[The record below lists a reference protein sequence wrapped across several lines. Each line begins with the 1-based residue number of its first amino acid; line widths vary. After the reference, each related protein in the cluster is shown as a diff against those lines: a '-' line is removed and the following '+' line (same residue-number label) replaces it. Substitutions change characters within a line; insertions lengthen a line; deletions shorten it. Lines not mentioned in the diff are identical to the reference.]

1 MFKVSARTVL
11 ELGSELISSDAI
23 AFYELIKNGVDA
35 GTKDGVTIRFK
46 IVLARRDHL
55 ELKHMADIL
64 RARIENDCDDASSAD
79 EDDHEEGG
87 FDPDEAL
94 KGLIAETRSRLF
106 SDAGD
111 LYDTA
116 TDLIDAVDDLDEY
129 DQALEGIDDLNRVTV
144 SDTGSGMSLDELESI
159 FLVLGTKSRKV
170 QIDSAFSEGVREA
183 PYLGE
188 KGIGRLS
195 AMRLGDRLTVRTAR
209 AEDTTYNLL
218 DIDWT
223 DFDDPEKMI
232 EDIEIEPRQ
241 GKPKPKPDFS
251 GTDIRIGKLKANW
264 DRNRVE
270 RLAID
275 DFSLLANPI
284 GKPKRHRIAIFWN
297 GDRINFA
304 RLEKSFLSHA
314 HATLKGQYE
323 IKDGAPQ
330 LTLRMEI
337 LNLGFE
343 HAAELQIETLSFDD
357 LLAALV
363 GLRQKRSRENKRDV
377 NAAAL
382 TEVGPFNFEL
392 YWFNRSTL
400 RKGRSTGDYQALRN
414 LLDQWMG
421 VRLYRDGFRVYPY
434 GTEEDDWLELDRTA
448 LRAKGYALN
457 RIQFVGQVDIG
468 RFSNPHLIDQT
479 NREGLRHTPEEAVL
493 KEAIQLAVDRLRD
506 EMKRVENA
514 YKKNKP
520 KVPTDPSRTKAL
532 EQRMKKAIRE
542 LAKTA
547 DDDQQ
552 ELVSE
557 FEELREEFSRY
568 AAEARERIL
577 ELEQDTEQMVAMAGV
592 GLMVEVVAHEL
603 ARSAEDALDTLNQ
616 LQRKT
621 VPDDVRKRLES
632 LRASMKSIS
641 KRLRILDPLSVS
653 GRQRKEAFELDEL
666 LSDLLSAHE
675 AQFSRHEVKLETY
688 FPPRSV
694 SVRAVKG
701 MVVQVIENLI
711 SNSVYWMDIERQRKL
726 SYQPKLTVVLENN
739 PPRIRIS
746 DNGPGI
752 SPEYADRVFDL
763 FFSLKDKSRRR
774 GLGLFIAREA
784 AEHNGGALTIDRAE
798 KNREGRYTTFDY
810 LVVGED
816 E

>member
-35 GTKDGVTIRFK
+35 GTKEGVTIKFK
-46 IVLARRDHL
+46 VVLARRDYL
-55 ELKHMADIL
+55 ELRHTVNRL
-64 RARIENDCDDASSAD
+64 RNMPDNGNHAED
-79 EDDHEEGG
+79 E
-87 FDPDEAL
+87 FDFEEAL
-94 KGLIAETRSRLF
+94 AELLDETRARLF
-106 SDAGD
+106 SDAGK
-111 LYDTA
+111 LYDRA
-116 TDLIDAVDDLDEY
+116 IEFLEDIDDLDEY
-129 DQALEGIDDLNRVTV
+129 DAALEEIDALNQVTV
-144 SDTGSGMSLDELESI
+144 SDTGSGMSLEQLENV
-159 FLVLGTKSRKV
+159 FLVLGTKSRKEEV
-170 QIDSAFSEGVREA
+170 DTAFEDGVSEA

-209 AEDTTYNLL
+209 EEDETFNIL

-223 DFDDPEKMI
+223 DFEDPQKMI
-232 EDIEIEPRQ
+232 EDVTIEPRV
-241 GKPKPKPDFS
+241 GGEKPQPDYS
-251 GTDIRIGKLKANW
+251 GTDIRVRRLKANW

-270 RLAID
+270 RLAVD

-297 GDRINFA
+297 GERINFA
-304 RLEKSFLSHA
+304 RLDKNFLSHA
-314 HATLKGQYE
+314 HATLKGEYK
-323 IKDGAPQ
+323 IRDGSPE
-330 LTLRMEI
+330 LTLRME
-337 LNLGFE
+337 LVNLGFE
-343 HAAELQIETLSFDD
+343 HPVEHQIETLKFDD

-382 TEVGPFNFEL
+382 TDVGPFNFEL
-392 YWFNRSTL
+392 YWFNRATL
-400 RKGRSTGDYQALRN
+400 RKGRSTGDYQALRK

-434 GTEEDDWLELDRTA
+434 GTEDDDWLELDRTA

-514 YKKNKP
+514 FKKNKP
-520 KVPTDPSRTKAL
+520 RVPTDPTRTKAL
-532 EQRMKKAIRE
+532 EQRMKKAIRA
-542 LAKTA
+542 LAKSA
-547 DDDQQ
+547 DEDQR
-552 ELVSE
+552 EIVAE
-557 FEELREEFSRY
+557 FEEMREEFSRY

-577 ELEQDTEQMVAMAGV
+577 ELEQDTDQMVAMAGV

-603 ARSAEDALDTLNQ
+603 ARSAEDALDTLNK
-616 LQRKT
+616 LQRKN
-621 VPDDVRKRLES
+621 VPEEVRSRLES
-632 LRASMKSIS
+632 LRASMKAIS

-666 LSDLLSAHE
+666 VRDLLSAHE
-675 AQFSRHEVKLETY
+675 AQFDRHHVKLETH
-688 FPPRSV
+688 FPDRPV
-694 SVRAVKG
+694 ALKAVKG
-701 MVVQVIENLI
+701 MVAQVIENLV
-711 SNSVYWMDIERQRKL
+711 SNSVYWMDIERERKL
-726 SYQPKLTVVLENN
+726 GFKPLLTIAVEDN
-739 PPRIRIS
+739 PPRVRVT

-752 SPEYADRVFDL
+752 SPEYAERVFDL

-784 AEHNGGALTIDRAE
+784 AEHNGGALVIDTE
-798 KNREGRYTTFDY
+798 IVNREGRYTTFDY
-810 LVVGED
+810 RVTGAD

>member
-35 GTKDGVTIRFK
+35 GTKDGVTIKFK
-46 IVLARRDHL
+46 VVLARRDYL
-55 ELKHMADIL
+55 ELRHTVNRLRDMPDDGNDEAD
-64 RARIENDCDDASSAD
+64 EFDFDDA
-79 EDDHEEGG
+79 
-87 FDPDEAL
+87 F
-94 KGLIAETRSRLF
+94 AELLDQTHARLF
-106 SDAGD
+106 SDAGK
-111 LYDTA
+111 LYDRA
-116 TDLIDAVDDLDEY
+116 IEF
-129 DQALEGIDDLNRVTV
+129 LEDIDDLEEYDAALDKIDALNQVTV
-144 SDTGSGMSLDELESI
+144 SDTGSGMSLEQLETV
-159 FLVLGTKSRKV
+159 FLVLGTKSRKEEV
-170 QIDSAFSEGVREA
+170 DTAFEDGVSEA

-209 AEDTTYNLL
+209 EEDETFNIL

-223 DFDDPEKMI
+223 EFEDPQKMI
-232 EDIEIEPRQ
+232 EDVTIEPRV
-241 GKPKPKPDFS
+241 GGEKPQPDYS
-251 GTDIRIGKLKANW
+251 GTDIRVRRLKANW

-270 RLAID
+270 RLAVD

-297 GDRINFA
+297 GERINFA
-304 RLEKSFLSHA
+304 RLDRNFLSHA
-314 HATLKGQYE
+314 HATLKGEYK
-323 IKDGAPQ
+323 IRDGSPE
-330 LTLRMEI
+330 LTLRME
-337 LNLGFE
+337 LVNLGFE
-343 HAAELQIETLSFDD
+343 HPVEHQIETLKFDD

-382 TEVGPFNFEL
+382 TDVGPFNFEL
-392 YWFNRSTL
+392 YWFNRATL
-400 RKGRSTGDYQALRN
+400 RKGRSTGDYQALRK

-434 GTEEDDWLELDRTA
+434 GTEDDDWLELDRTA

-514 YKKNKP
+514 FKKNKP
-520 KVPTDPSRTKAL
+520 RVPTDPTRTKAL
-532 EQRMKKAIRE
+532 EQRMKKAIRA
-542 LAKTA
+542 LAKSA
-547 DDDQQ
+547 DEEQR
-552 ELVSE
+552 EIVAE
-557 FEELREEFSRY
+557 FEEMREEFSRY

-577 ELEQDTEQMVAMAGV
+577 ELEQDTNQMVAMAGV

-603 ARSAEDALDTLNQ
+603 ARSAEDALDTLNK
-616 LQRKT
+616 LQRKN
-621 VPDDVRKRLES
+621 VPEEVRSRLES
-632 LRASMKSIS
+632 LRASMKAIS

-666 LSDLLSAHE
+666 VRDLLSAHE
-675 AQFSRHEVKLETY
+675 AQFDRHHVKLETH
-688 FPPRSV
+688 FPDRPV
-694 SVRAVKG
+694 ALKAVKG
-701 MVVQVIENLI
+701 MVAQVIENLV
-711 SNSVYWMDIERQRKL
+711 SNSVYWMDIERERKL
-726 SYQPKLTVVLENN
+726 GFKPLLTIAVEDN
-739 PPRIRIS
+739 PPRVRVT

-752 SPEYADRVFDL
+752 SPEYAERVFDL

-784 AEHNGGALTIDRAE
+784 AEHNGGALVIDTE
-798 KNREGRYTTFDY
+798 IVNREGRYTTFDY
-810 LVVGED
+810 RVIGSD

>member
-35 GTKDGVTIRFK
+35 GTKDGVTIKFK
-46 IVLARRDHL
+46 VVLARRDYL
-55 ELKHMADIL
+55 ELRHTVNRL
-64 RARIENDCDDASSAD
+64 RNMPDNGNHAED
-79 EDDHEEGG
+79 E
-87 FDPDEAL
+87 FDFEEAL
-94 KGLIAETRSRLF
+94 AELLDETRARLF
-106 SDAGD
+106 SDAGK
-111 LYDTA
+111 LYDRA
-116 TDLIDAVDDLDEY
+116 IEFLEDIDDLDEY
-129 DQALEGIDDLNRVTV
+129 DAALEEIDVLNQVTV
-144 SDTGSGMSLDELESI
+144 SDTGSGMSLEQLETV
-159 FLVLGTKSRKV
+159 FLVLGTKSRKEEV
-170 QIDSAFSEGVREA
+170 DTAFEDGVSEA

-209 AEDTTYNLL
+209 EEDETFNIL

-223 DFDDPEKMI
+223 DFEDPQKMI
-232 EDIEIEPRQ
+232 EDVTIEPRV
-241 GKPKPKPDFS
+241 GGEKPQPDYS
-251 GTDIRIGKLKANW
+251 GTDIRVRRLKANW

-270 RLAID
+270 RLAVD

-297 GDRINFA
+297 GERINFA
-304 RLEKSFLSHA
+304 RLDKNFLSHA
-314 HATLKGQYE
+314 HATLKGEYK
-323 IKDGAPQ
+323 IRDGSPE
-330 LTLRMEI
+330 LTLRME
-337 LNLGFE
+337 LVNLGFE
-343 HAAELQIETLSFDD
+343 HPVEHQIETLKFDD

-382 TEVGPFNFEL
+382 TDVGPFNFEL
-392 YWFNRSTL
+392 YWFNRATL
-400 RKGRSTGDYQALRN
+400 RKGRSTGDYQALRK

-434 GTEEDDWLELDRTA
+434 GTEDDDWLELDRTA

-514 YKKNKP
+514 FKKNKP
-520 KVPTDPSRTKAL
+520 RVPTDPTRPKAL
-532 EQRMKKAIRE
+532 EQRMKKAIRA
-542 LAKTA
+542 LARSA
-547 DDDQQ
+547 DEDQR
-552 ELVSE
+552 EIVAE
-557 FEELREEFSRY
+557 FEEMREEFSRY

-577 ELEQDTEQMVAMAGV
+577 ELEQDTDQMVAMAGV

-603 ARSAEDALDTLNQ
+603 ARSAEDALDTLNK
-616 LQRKT
+616 LQRKN
-621 VPDDVRKRLES
+621 VPEEVRSRLES
-632 LRASMKSIS
+632 LRASMKAIS

-666 LSDLLSAHE
+666 VRDLLSAHE
-675 AQFSRHEVKLETY
+675 AQFDRHHVKLETH
-688 FPPRSV
+688 FPDRPV
-694 SVRAVKG
+694 ALKAVKG
-701 MVVQVIENLI
+701 MVAQVIENLV
-711 SNSVYWMDIERQRKL
+711 SNSVYWMDIERERKL
-726 SYQPKLTVVLENN
+726 GFKPLLTIAVEDN
-739 PPRIRIS
+739 PPRVRVT

-752 SPEYADRVFDL
+752 SPEYAERVFDL

-784 AEHNGGALTIDRAE
+784 AEHNGGALVIDTE
-798 KNREGRYTTFDY
+798 IVNREGRYTTFDY
-810 LVVGED
+810 RVIGSD

>member
-35 GTKDGVTIRFK
+35 GTKDGVTIKFK
-46 IVLARRDHL
+46 VVLARRDYL
-55 ELKHMADIL
+55 ELRHTVNRLRKMPDNGNHAEDEFDFEEAL
-64 RARIENDCDDASSAD
+64 AELLDETRAR
-79 EDDHEEGG
+79 
-87 FDPDEAL
+87 F
-94 KGLIAETRSRLF
+94 F
-106 SDAGD
+106 SDAGK
-111 LYDTA
+111 LYDRA
-116 TDLIDAVDDLDEY
+116 IEFLEDIDDLDEY
-129 DQALEGIDDLNRVTV
+129 DAALEEIDALNQVTV
-144 SDTGSGMSLDELESI
+144 SDTGSGMSLEQLETV
-159 FLVLGTKSRKV
+159 FLVLGTKSRKEEV
-170 QIDSAFSEGVREA
+170 DTAFEDGVSEA

-209 AEDTTYNLL
+209 EEDETFNIL

-223 DFDDPEKMI
+223 DFEDPQKMI
-232 EDIEIEPRQ
+232 EDVTIEPRV
-241 GKPKPKPDFS
+241 GGEKPQPDYS
-251 GTDIRIGKLKANW
+251 GTDIRVRRLKANW

-270 RLAID
+270 RLAVD

-284 GKPKRHRIAIFWN
+284 GKSKRHRIAIFWN
-297 GDRINFA
+297 GERINFA
-304 RLEKSFLSHA
+304 RLDKNFLSHA
-314 HATLKGQYE
+314 HATLKGEYK
-323 IKDGAPQ
+323 IRDGSPE
-330 LTLRMEI
+330 LMLRME
-337 LNLGFE
+337 LVNLGFE
-343 HAAELQIETLSFDD
+343 HPVEHQIETLKFDD

-382 TEVGPFNFEL
+382 TDVGPFNFEL
-392 YWFNRSTL
+392 YWFNRATL
-400 RKGRSTGDYQALRN
+400 RKGRSTGDYQALRK

-434 GTEEDDWLELDRTA
+434 GTEDDDWLELDRTA

-514 YKKNKP
+514 FKKNKP
-520 KVPTDPSRTKAL
+520 RVPTDPTRTKAL
-532 EQRMKKAIRE
+532 EQRMKKAIRA
-542 LAKTA
+542 LARSA
-547 DDDQQ
+547 DEDQR
-552 ELVSE
+552 EIVAE
-557 FEELREEFSRY
+557 FEEMREEFSRY

-577 ELEQDTEQMVAMAGV
+577 ELEQDTDQMVAMAGV

-603 ARSAEDALDTLNQ
+603 ARSAEDALDTLNK
-616 LQRKT
+616 LQRKN
-621 VPDDVRKRLES
+621 VPEEVRSRLES
-632 LRASMKSIS
+632 LRASMKAIS

-666 LSDLLSAHE
+666 VRDLLSAHE
-675 AQFSRHEVKLETY
+675 AQFDRHHVKLETH
-688 FPPRSV
+688 FPDRPV
-694 SVRAVKG
+694 ALKAVKG
-701 MVVQVIENLI
+701 MVAQVIENLV
-711 SNSVYWMDIERQRKL
+711 SNSVYWMDIERERKL
-726 SYQPKLTVVLENN
+726 GFKPLLTIAVEDN
-739 PPRIRIS
+739 PPRVRVT

-752 SPEYADRVFDL
+752 SPEYAERVFDL

-784 AEHNGGALTIDRAE
+784 AEHNGGALVIDTE
-798 KNREGRYTTFDY
+798 IVNREGRYTTFDY
-810 LVVGED
+810 RVIGSD

>member
-35 GTKDGVTIRFK
+35 GTKDGVTIKFK
-46 IVLARRDHL
+46 VVLARRDYL
-55 ELKHMADIL
+55 ELRHTVNRL
-64 RARIENDCDDASSAD
+64 RNMPDNGNHAED
-79 EDDHEEGG
+79 E
-87 FDPDEAL
+87 FDFEEAL
-94 KGLIAETRSRLF
+94 AELLDETRARLF
-106 SDAGD
+106 SDAGK
-111 LYDTA
+111 LYDRA
-116 TDLIDAVDDLDEY
+116 IEFLENIDDLDEY
-129 DQALEGIDDLNRVTV
+129 DAALEEIDALNQVTV
-144 SDTGSGMSLDELESI
+144 SDTGSGMSLEQLETV
-159 FLVLGTKSRKV
+159 FLVLGTKSRKEEV
-170 QIDSAFSEGVREA
+170 DTAFEDGVSEA

-209 AEDTTYNLL
+209 EQDETFNILDT
-218 DIDWT
+218 DWT
-223 DFDDPEKMI
+223 DFEDPQKMI
-232 EDIEIEPRQ
+232 EDVTIEPRV
-241 GKPKPKPDFS
+241 GGEKPQPDYS
-251 GTDIRIGKLKANW
+251 GTDIRVRRLKANW

-270 RLAID
+270 RLAVD

-284 GKPKRHRIAIFWN
+284 GKSKRHRIAIFWN
-297 GDRINFA
+297 GERINFA
-304 RLEKSFLSHA
+304 RLDKNFLSHA
-314 HATLKGQYE
+314 HATLKGEYK
-323 IKDGAPQ
+323 IRDGSPE
-330 LTLRMEI
+330 LTLRME
-337 LNLGFE
+337 LVNLGFE
-343 HAAELQIETLSFDD
+343 HPVEHQIETLKFDD

-382 TEVGPFNFEL
+382 TDVGPFNFEL
-392 YWFNRSTL
+392 YWFNRATL
-400 RKGRSTGDYQALRN
+400 RKGRSTGDYQALRK

-434 GTEEDDWLELDRTA
+434 GTEDDDWLELDRTA

-514 YKKNKP
+514 FKKNKP
-520 KVPTDPSRTKAL
+520 RVPTDPTRTKAL
-532 EQRMKKAIRE
+532 EQRMKKAIRA
-542 LAKTA
+542 LARSA
-547 DDDQQ
+547 DEDQR
-552 ELVSE
+552 EIVAE
-557 FEELREEFSRY
+557 FEEMREEFSRY

-577 ELEQDTEQMVAMAGV
+577 ELEQDTDQMVAMAGV

-603 ARSAEDALDTLNQ
+603 ARSAEDALDTLNK
-616 LQRKT
+616 LQRKN
-621 VPDDVRKRLES
+621 VPEEVRSRLES
-632 LRASMKSIS
+632 LRASMKAIS

-666 LSDLLSAHE
+666 VRDLLSAHE
-675 AQFSRHEVKLETY
+675 AQFDRHHVKLETH
-688 FPPRSV
+688 FPDRPV
-694 SVRAVKG
+694 ALKAVKG
-701 MVVQVIENLI
+701 MVAQVIENLV
-711 SNSVYWMDIERQRKL
+711 SNSVYWMDIERERKL
-726 SYQPKLTVVLENN
+726 GFKPLLTIAVEDN
-739 PPRIRIS
+739 PPRVRVT

-752 SPEYADRVFDL
+752 SPEYAERVFDL

-784 AEHNGGALTIDRAE
+784 AEHNGGALVIDTE
-798 KNREGRYTTFDY
+798 IVNREGRYTTFDY
-810 LVVGED
+810 RVIGSD

>member
-35 GTKDGVTIRFK
+35 GTKDGVTIKFK
-46 IVLARRDHL
+46 VVLARRDYL
-55 ELKHMADIL
+55 ELRHTVNRL
-64 RARIENDCDDASSAD
+64 RNMPDNGNHAED
-79 EDDHEEGG
+79 E
-87 FDPDEAL
+87 FDFEEAL
-94 KGLIAETRSRLF
+94 AELLDETRARLF
-106 SDAGD
+106 SDAGK
-111 LYDTA
+111 LYDRA
-116 TDLIDAVDDLDEY
+116 IEFLEDIDDLDEY
-129 DQALEGIDDLNRVTV
+129 DAALEEIDALNQVTV
-144 SDTGSGMSLDELESI
+144 SDTGSGMSLEQLETV
-159 FLVLGTKSRKV
+159 FLVLGTKSRKEEV
-170 QIDSAFSEGVREA
+170 DTAFEDGVSEA

-209 AEDTTYNLL
+209 EEDETFNIL

-223 DFDDPEKMI
+223 DFEDPQKMI
-232 EDIEIEPRQ
+232 EDVTIEPRV
-241 GKPKPKPDFS
+241 GGEKPQPDYS
-251 GTDIRIGKLKANW
+251 GTDIRVRRLKANW

-270 RLAID
+270 RLAVD

-297 GDRINFA
+297 GERINFA
-304 RLEKSFLSHA
+304 RLDKNFLSHA
-314 HATLKGQYE
+314 HATLKGEYKIRE
-323 IKDGAPQ
+323 GSPE
-330 LTLRMEI
+330 LTLRME
-337 LNLGFE
+337 LVNLGFE
-343 HAAELQIETLSFDD
+343 HPVEHQIETLKFDD

-382 TEVGPFNFEL
+382 TDVGPFNFEL
-392 YWFNRSTL
+392 YWFNRATL
-400 RKGRSTGDYQALRN
+400 RKGRSTGDYQALRK

-434 GTEEDDWLELDRTA
+434 GTEDDDWLELDRTA

-514 YKKNKP
+514 FKKNKP
-520 KVPTDPSRTKAL
+520 RVPTDPTRTKAL
-532 EQRMKKAIRE
+532 EQRMKKAIRA
-542 LAKTA
+542 LARSA
-547 DDDQQ
+547 DEDQR
-552 ELVSE
+552 EIVAE
-557 FEELREEFSRY
+557 FEEMREEFSRY

-577 ELEQDTEQMVAMAGV
+577 ELEQDTDQMVAMAGV

-603 ARSAEDALDTLNQ
+603 ARSAEDALDTLNK
-616 LQRKT
+616 LQRKN
-621 VPDDVRKRLES
+621 VPEEVRSRLES
-632 LRASMKSIS
+632 LRASMKAIS

-666 LSDLLSAHE
+666 VRDLLSAHE
-675 AQFSRHEVKLETY
+675 AQFDRHHVKLETH
-688 FPPRSV
+688 FPDRPV
-694 SVRAVKG
+694 ALKAVKG
-701 MVVQVIENLI
+701 MVAQVIENLV
-711 SNSVYWMDIERQRKL
+711 SNSVYWMDIERERKL
-726 SYQPKLTVVLENN
+726 GFKPLLTIAVEDN
-739 PPRIRIS
+739 PPRVRVT

-752 SPEYADRVFDL
+752 SPEYAERVFDL

-784 AEHNGGALTIDRAE
+784 AEHNGGALVIDTE
-798 KNREGRYTTFDY
+798 IVNREGRYTTFDY
-810 LVVGED
+810 RVIGSD

>member
-35 GTKDGVTIRFK
+35 GTKDGVTIKFK
-46 IVLARRDHL
+46 VVLARRDYL
-55 ELKHMADIL
+55 ELRHTVNRL
-64 RARIENDCDDASSAD
+64 RNMPDNGNHAED
-79 EDDHEEGG
+79 E
-87 FDPDEAL
+87 FDFEEAL
-94 KGLIAETRSRLF
+94 AELLDETRARLF
-106 SDAGD
+106 SDAGK
-111 LYDTA
+111 LYDRA
-116 TDLIDAVDDLDEY
+116 IEFLEDIDDLDEY
-129 DQALEGIDDLNRVTV
+129 DAALEEIDALNQVTV
-144 SDTGSGMSLDELESI
+144 SDTGSGMSLEQLETV
-159 FLVLGTKSRKV
+159 FLVLGTKSRKEEV
-170 QIDSAFSEGVREA
+170 DTAFEDGVSEA

-209 AEDTTYNLL
+209 EEDETFNIL

-223 DFDDPEKMI
+223 DFEDPQKMI
-232 EDIEIEPRQ
+232 EDVTIEPRV
-241 GKPKPKPDFS
+241 GGEKPQPDYS
-251 GTDIRIGKLKANW
+251 GTDIRVRRLKANW

-270 RLAID
+270 RLAVD

-297 GDRINFA
+297 GERINFA
-304 RLEKSFLSHA
+304 RLDKNFLSHA
-314 HATLKGQYE
+314 HATLKGEYK
-323 IKDGAPQ
+323 IRDGSPE
-330 LTLRMEI
+330 LTLRME
-337 LNLGFE
+337 LVNLGFE
-343 HAAELQIETLSFDD
+343 HPVEHQIETLKFDD

-382 TEVGPFNFEL
+382 TDVGPFNFEL
-392 YWFNRSTL
+392 YWFNRATL
-400 RKGRSTGDYQALRN
+400 RKGRSTGDYQALRK

-434 GTEEDDWLELDRTA
+434 GTEDDDWLELDRTA

-479 NREGLRHTPEEAVL
+479 NREGLRHTPEAAVL

-514 YKKNKP
+514 FKKNKP
-520 KVPTDPSRTKAL
+520 RVPTDPTRTKAL
-532 EQRMKKAIRE
+532 EQRMKKAIRA
-542 LAKTA
+542 LARSA
-547 DDDQQ
+547 DEDQR
-552 ELVSE
+552 EIVAE
-557 FEELREEFSRY
+557 FEEMREEFSRY

-577 ELEQDTEQMVAMAGV
+577 ELEQDTDQMVAMAGV

-603 ARSAEDALDTLNQ
+603 ARSAEDALDTLNK
-616 LQRKT
+616 LQRKN
-621 VPDDVRKRLES
+621 VPEEVRSRLES
-632 LRASMKSIS
+632 LRASMKAIS

-666 LSDLLSAHE
+666 VRDLLSAHE
-675 AQFSRHEVKLETY
+675 AQFDRHHVKLETH
-688 FPPRSV
+688 FPDRPV
-694 SVRAVKG
+694 ALKAVKG
-701 MVVQVIENLI
+701 MVAQVIENLV
-711 SNSVYWMDIERQRKL
+711 SNSVYWMDIERERKL
-726 SYQPKLTVVLENN
+726 GFKPLLTIAVEDN
-739 PPRIRIS
+739 PPRVRVT

-752 SPEYADRVFDL
+752 SPEYAERVFDL

-784 AEHNGGALTIDRAE
+784 AEHNGGALVIDTE
-798 KNREGRYTTFDY
+798 IVNREGRYTTFDY
-810 LVVGED
+810 RVIGSD

>member
-35 GTKDGVTIRFK
+35 GTKDGVTIKFK
-46 IVLARRDHL
+46 VVLARRDYL
-55 ELKHMADIL
+55 ELRHTVNRLRNMPDNGNHAEDEFDFEEAL
-64 RARIENDCDDASSAD
+64 AELLDETRAR
-79 EDDHEEGG
+79 
-87 FDPDEAL
+87 F
-94 KGLIAETRSRLF
+94 F
-106 SDAGD
+106 SDAGK
-111 LYDTA
+111 LYDRA
-116 TDLIDAVDDLDEY
+116 IEFLENIDDLDEY
-129 DQALEGIDDLNRVTV
+129 DAALEEIDALNQVTV
-144 SDTGSGMSLDELESI
+144 SDTGSGMSLEQLETV
-159 FLVLGTKSRKV
+159 FLVLGTKSRKEEV
-170 QIDSAFSEGVREA
+170 DTAFEDGVSEA

-209 AEDTTYNLL
+209 EEDETFNIL

-223 DFDDPEKMI
+223 DFEDPQKMI
-232 EDIEIEPRQ
+232 EDVTIEPRV
-241 GKPKPKPDFS
+241 GGEKPQPDYS
-251 GTDIRIGKLKANW
+251 GTDIRVRRLKANW

-270 RLAID
+270 RLAVD

-297 GDRINFA
+297 GERINFA
-304 RLEKSFLSHA
+304 RLDKNFLSHA
-314 HATLKGQYE
+314 HATLKGEYK
-323 IKDGAPQ
+323 IRDGSPE
-330 LTLRMEI
+330 LTLRME
-337 LNLGFE
+337 LVNLGFE
-343 HAAELQIETLSFDD
+343 HPVEHQIETLKFDD

-382 TEVGPFNFEL
+382 TDVGPFNFEL
-392 YWFNRSTL
+392 YWFNRATL
-400 RKGRSTGDYQALRN
+400 RKGRSTGDYQALRK

-434 GTEEDDWLELDRTA
+434 GTEDDDWLELDRTA

-514 YKKNKP
+514 FKKNKP
-520 KVPTDPSRTKAL
+520 RVPTDPTRTKAL
-532 EQRMKKAIRE
+532 EQRMKKAIRA
-542 LAKTA
+542 LARSA
-547 DDDQQ
+547 DEDQR
-552 ELVSE
+552 EIVAE
-557 FEELREEFSRY
+557 FEEMREEFSRY

-577 ELEQDTEQMVAMAGV
+577 ELEQDTDQMVAMAGV

-603 ARSAEDALDTLNQ
+603 ARSAEDALDTLNK
-616 LQRKT
+616 LQRKN
-621 VPDDVRKRLES
+621 VPEEVRSRLES
-632 LRASMKSIS
+632 LRASMKAIS

-666 LSDLLSAHE
+666 VRDLLSAHE
-675 AQFSRHEVKLETY
+675 AQFDRHHVKLETH
-688 FPPRSV
+688 FPDRPV
-694 SVRAVKG
+694 ALKAVKG
-701 MVVQVIENLI
+701 MVAQVIENLV
-711 SNSVYWMDIERQRKL
+711 SNSVYWMDIERERKL
-726 SYQPKLTVVLENN
+726 GFKPLLTIAVEDN
-739 PPRIRIS
+739 PPRVRVT

-752 SPEYADRVFDL
+752 SPEYAERVFDL

-784 AEHNGGALTIDRAE
+784 AEHNGGALVIDTE
-798 KNREGRYTTFDY
+798 IVNREGRYTTFDY
-810 LVVGED
+810 RVIGSD

>member
-35 GTKDGVTIRFK
+35 GTKDGVTIKFK
-46 IVLARRDHL
+46 VVLARRDYL
-55 ELKHMADIL
+55 ELRHIVNRL
-64 RARIENDCDDASSAD
+64 RNMPDNGNHAED
-79 EDDHEEGG
+79 E
-87 FDPDEAL
+87 FDFDEAL
-94 KGLIAETRSRLF
+94 AELLDETRARLF
-106 SDAGD
+106 SDAGK
-111 LYDTA
+111 LYDRA
-116 TDLIDAVDDLDEY
+116 IEL
-129 DQALEGIDDLNRVTV
+129 LEDIDDLEEYDAALDKIDALNKVTV
-144 SDTGSGMSLDELESI
+144 SDTGSGMSLKQLETV
-159 FLVLGTKSRKV
+159 FLVLGTKSRKEEV
-170 QIDSAFSEGVREA
+170 DTAFEDGVSEA

-209 AEDTTYNLL
+209 EEDETFNIL

-223 DFDDPEKMI
+223 EFEDPQKMI
-232 EDIEIEPRQ
+232 EDVTIEPRV
-241 GKPKPKPDFS
+241 GGAKPQPDYS
-251 GTDIRIGKLKANW
+251 GTDIRIRRLKANW

-270 RLAID
+270 RLAVD

-297 GDRINFA
+297 GERINFA
-304 RLEKSFLSHA
+304 RLDKNFLSHA
-314 HATLKGQYE
+314 HASLKGEYR
-323 IKDGAPQ
+323 IRDGSPE
-330 LTLRMEI
+330 LTLRME
-337 LNLGFE
+337 LVNLGFE
-343 HAAELQIETLSFDD
+343 HPVEHQIETLKFDD

-382 TEVGPFNFEL
+382 TDVGPFDFEL
-392 YWFNRSTL
+392 YWFNRATL
-400 RKGRSTGDYQALRN
+400 RKGRSTGDYQALRK

-479 NREGLRHTPEEAVL
+479 NREGLRHTPAEAVL

-514 YKKNKP
+514 FKKNKP
-520 KVPTDPSRTKAL
+520 RVPTDPTRTKAL
-532 EQRMKKAIRE
+532 EQRMKKAIRA
-542 LAKTA
+542 LAKSA
-547 DDDQQ
+547 DEDQR
-552 ELVSE
+552 EIVAE
-557 FEELREEFSRY
+557 FEEMREEFSRY

-577 ELEQDTEQMVAMAGV
+577 ELEQDTDQMVAMAGV

-603 ARSAEDALDTLNQ
+603 ARSAEDALDTLNK
-616 LQRKT
+616 LQRKN
-621 VPDDVRKRLES
+621 VPEEVRSRLES
-632 LRASMKSIS
+632 LRASMKAIS

-666 LSDLLSAHE
+666 VRDLLGAHE
-675 AQFSRHEVKLETY
+675 AQFDRHHVKLETH
-688 FPPRSV
+688 FPDRPV
-694 SVRAVKG
+694 ALKAVKG
-701 MVVQVIENLI
+701 MVAQVIENLV
-711 SNSVYWMDIERQRKL
+711 SNSVYWMDIERERKL
-726 SYQPKLTVVLENN
+726 GFKPLLTIAVEDN
-739 PPRIRIS
+739 PPRVRLT

-752 SPEYADRVFDL
+752 SPEYAERVFDL

-784 AEHNGGALTIDRAE
+784 AEHNGGALVIDTE
-798 KNREGRYTTFDY
+798 IVNREGRYTTFDY
-810 LVVGED
+810 RVIGSD

>member
-35 GTKDGVTIRFK
+35 GTKDGVTIKFK
-46 IVLARRDHL
+46 VVLARRDYL
-55 ELKHMADIL
+55 ELRHTVNRLRNMPDNGNHAEDEFDFEEAL
-64 RARIENDCDDASSAD
+64 AELLDETRAR
-79 EDDHEEGG
+79 
-87 FDPDEAL
+87 F
-94 KGLIAETRSRLF
+94 F
-106 SDAGD
+106 SDAGK
-111 LYDTA
+111 LYDRA
-116 TDLIDAVDDLDEY
+116 IEFLEDIDDLDEY
-129 DQALEGIDDLNRVTV
+129 DAALEEIDALNQVTV
-144 SDTGSGMSLDELESI
+144 SDTGSGMSLEQLETV
-159 FLVLGTKSRKV
+159 FLVLGTKSRKEEV
-170 QIDSAFSEGVREA
+170 DTAFEDGVSEA

-209 AEDTTYNLL
+209 EEDETFNIL

-223 DFDDPEKMI
+223 DFEDPQKMI
-232 EDIEIEPRQ
+232 EDVTIEPRV
-241 GKPKPKPDFS
+241 GGEKPQPDYS
-251 GTDIRIGKLKANW
+251 GTDIRVRRLKANW

-270 RLAID
+270 RLAVD

-297 GDRINFA
+297 GERINFA
-304 RLEKSFLSHA
+304 RLDKNFLSHA
-314 HATLKGQYE
+314 HATLKGEYK
-323 IKDGAPQ
+323 IRDGSPE
-330 LTLRMEI
+330 LMLRME
-337 LNLGFE
+337 LVNLGFE
-343 HAAELQIETLSFDD
+343 HPVEHQIETLKFDD

-382 TEVGPFNFEL
+382 TDVGPFNFEL
-392 YWFNRSTL
+392 YWFNRATL
-400 RKGRSTGDYQALRN
+400 RKGRSTGDYQALRK

-434 GTEEDDWLELDRTA
+434 GTEDDDWLELDRTA

-514 YKKNKP
+514 FKKNKP
-520 KVPTDPSRTKAL
+520 RVPTDPTRTKAL
-532 EQRMKKAIRE
+532 EQRMKKAIRA
-542 LAKTA
+542 LARSA
-547 DDDQQ
+547 DEDQR
-552 ELVSE
+552 EIVAE
-557 FEELREEFSRY
+557 FEEMREEFSRY

-577 ELEQDTEQMVAMAGV
+577 ELEQDTDQMVAMAGV

-603 ARSAEDALDTLNQ
+603 ARSAEDALDTLNK
-616 LQRKT
+616 LQRKN
-621 VPDDVRKRLES
+621 VPEEVRSRLES
-632 LRASMKSIS
+632 LRASMKAIS

-666 LSDLLSAHE
+666 VRDLLSAHE
-675 AQFSRHEVKLETY
+675 AQFDRHHVKLETH
-688 FPPRSV
+688 FPDRPV
-694 SVRAVKG
+694 ALKAVKG
-701 MVVQVIENLI
+701 MVAQVIENLV
-711 SNSVYWMDIERQRKL
+711 SNSVYWMDIERERKL
-726 SYQPKLTVVLENN
+726 GFKPLLTIAVEDN
-739 PPRIRIS
+739 PPRVRVT

-752 SPEYADRVFDL
+752 SPEYAERVFDL

-784 AEHNGGALTIDRAE
+784 AEHNGGALVIDTE
-798 KNREGRYTTFDY
+798 IVNREGRYTTFDY
-810 LVVGED
+810 RVIGSD

>member
-35 GTKDGVTIRFK
+35 GTKDGVTIKFK
-46 IVLARRDHL
+46 VVLARRDYL
-55 ELKHMADIL
+55 ELRHTVNRL
-64 RARIENDCDDASSAD
+64 RNMPDNGNHAED
-79 EDDHEEGG
+79 E
-87 FDPDEAL
+87 FDFEEAL
-94 KGLIAETRSRLF
+94 AELLDETRARLF
-106 SDAGD
+106 SDAGK
-111 LYDTA
+111 LYDRA
-116 TDLIDAVDDLDEY
+116 IEFLENIDDLDEY
-129 DQALEGIDDLNRVTV
+129 DAALEEIDALNQVTV
-144 SDTGSGMSLDELESI
+144 SDTGSGMSLEQLETV
-159 FLVLGTKSRKV
+159 FLVLGTKSRKEEV
-170 QIDSAFSEGVREA
+170 DTAFEDGVSEA

-209 AEDTTYNLL
+209 EEDETFNIL

-223 DFDDPEKMI
+223 DFEDPQKMI
-232 EDIEIEPRQ
+232 EDVTIEPRV
-241 GKPKPKPDFS
+241 GGEKPQPDYS
-251 GTDIRIGKLKANW
+251 GTDIRVRRLKANW

-270 RLAID
+270 RLAVD

-297 GDRINFA
+297 GERINFA
-304 RLEKSFLSHA
+304 RLDKNFLSHA
-314 HATLKGQYE
+314 HATLKGEYK
-323 IKDGAPQ
+323 IRDGSPE
-330 LTLRMEI
+330 LTLRME
-337 LNLGFE
+337 LVNLGFE
-343 HAAELQIETLSFDD
+343 HPVEHQIETLKFDD

-382 TEVGPFNFEL
+382 TDVGPFNFEL
-392 YWFNRSTL
+392 YWFNRATL
-400 RKGRSTGDYQALRN
+400 RKGRSTGDYQALRK

-434 GTEEDDWLELDRTA
+434 GTEDDDWLELDRTA

-514 YKKNKP
+514 FKKNKP
-520 KVPTDPSRTKAL
+520 RVPTDPTRTKAL
-532 EQRMKKAIRE
+532 EQRMKKAIRA
-542 LAKTA
+542 LARSA
-547 DDDQQ
+547 DEDQR
-552 ELVSE
+552 EIVAE
-557 FEELREEFSRY
+557 FEEMREEFSRY

-577 ELEQDTEQMVAMAGV
+577 ELEQDTDQMVAMAGV

-603 ARSAEDALDTLNQ
+603 ARSAEDALDTLNK
-616 LQRKT
+616 LQRKN
-621 VPDDVRKRLES
+621 VPEEVRSRLES
-632 LRASMKSIS
+632 LRASMKAIS

-666 LSDLLSAHE
+666 VRDLLSAHE
-675 AQFSRHEVKLETY
+675 AQFDRHHVKLETH
-688 FPPRSV
+688 FPDRPV
-694 SVRAVKG
+694 ALKAVKG
-701 MVVQVIENLI
+701 MVAQVIENLV
-711 SNSVYWMDIERQRKL
+711 SNSVYWMDIERERKL
-726 SYQPKLTVVLENN
+726 GFKPLLTIAVEDN
-739 PPRIRIS
+739 PPRVRVT

-752 SPEYADRVFDL
+752 SPEYAERVFDL

-784 AEHNGGALTIDRAE
+784 AEHNGGALVIDTE
-798 KNREGRYTTFDY
+798 IVNREGRYTTFDY
-810 LVVGED
+810 RVIGSD

>member
-35 GTKDGVTIRFK
+35 GTKDGVTIKFK
-46 IVLARRDHL
+46 VVLARRDYL
-55 ELKHMADIL
+55 ELRHTVNRLRKMPDNGNHAEDEFDFEEAL
-64 RARIENDCDDASSAD
+64 AELLDETRAR
-79 EDDHEEGG
+79 
-87 FDPDEAL
+87 F
-94 KGLIAETRSRLF
+94 F
-106 SDAGD
+106 SDAGK
-111 LYDTA
+111 LYDRA
-116 TDLIDAVDDLDEY
+116 IEFLEDIDDLDEY
-129 DQALEGIDDLNRVTV
+129 DAALEEIDALNQVTV
-144 SDTGSGMSLDELESI
+144 SDTGSGMSLEQLETV
-159 FLVLGTKSRKV
+159 FLVLGTKSRKEEV
-170 QIDSAFSEGVREA
+170 DTAFEDGVSEA

-209 AEDTTYNLL
+209 EEDETFNIL

-223 DFDDPEKMI
+223 DFEDPQKMI
-232 EDIEIEPRQ
+232 EDVTIEPRV
-241 GKPKPKPDFS
+241 GGEKPQPDYS
-251 GTDIRIGKLKANW
+251 GTDIRVRRLKANW

-270 RLAID
+270 RLAVD

-284 GKPKRHRIAIFWN
+284 GKSKRHRIAIFWN
-297 GDRINFA
+297 GERINFA
-304 RLEKSFLSHA
+304 RLDKNFLSHA
-314 HATLKGQYE
+314 HATLKGEYK
-323 IKDGAPQ
+323 IRDGSPE
-330 LTLRMEI
+330 LTLRME
-337 LNLGFE
+337 LVNLGFE
-343 HAAELQIETLSFDD
+343 HPVEHQIETLKFDD

-382 TEVGPFNFEL
+382 TDVGPFNFEL
-392 YWFNRSTL
+392 YWFNRATL
-400 RKGRSTGDYQALRN
+400 RKGRSTGDYQALRK

-434 GTEEDDWLELDRTA
+434 GTEDDDWLELDRTA

-514 YKKNKP
+514 FKKNKP
-520 KVPTDPSRTKAL
+520 RVPTDPTRTKAL
-532 EQRMKKAIRE
+532 EQRMKKAIRA
-542 LAKTA
+542 LARSA
-547 DDDQQ
+547 DEDQR
-552 ELVSE
+552 EIVAE
-557 FEELREEFSRY
+557 FEEMREEFSRY

-577 ELEQDTEQMVAMAGV
+577 ELEQDTDQMVAMAGV

-603 ARSAEDALDTLNQ
+603 ARSAEDALDTLNK
-616 LQRKT
+616 LQRKN
-621 VPDDVRKRLES
+621 VPEEVRSRLES
-632 LRASMKSIS
+632 LRASMKAIS

-666 LSDLLSAHE
+666 VRDLLSAHE
-675 AQFSRHEVKLETY
+675 AQFDRHHVKLETH
-688 FPPRSV
+688 FPDRPV
-694 SVRAVKG
+694 ALKAVKG
-701 MVVQVIENLI
+701 MVAQVIENLV
-711 SNSVYWMDIERQRKL
+711 SNSVYWMDIERERKL
-726 SYQPKLTVVLENN
+726 GFKPLLTIAVEDN
-739 PPRIRIS
+739 PPRVRVT

-752 SPEYADRVFDL
+752 SPEYAERVFDL

-784 AEHNGGALTIDRAE
+784 AEHNGGALVIDTE
-798 KNREGRYTTFDY
+798 IVNREGRYTTFDY
-810 LVVGED
+810 RVIGSD

>member
-35 GTKDGVTIRFK
+35 GTKDGVTIKFK
-46 IVLARRDHL
+46 VVLARRDYL
-55 ELKHMADIL
+55 ELRHTGNRL
-64 RARIENDCDDASSAD
+64 RNMPDNGNHAED
-79 EDDHEEGG
+79 E
-87 FDPDEAL
+87 FDFEEAL
-94 KGLIAETRSRLF
+94 AELLDETRARLF
-106 SDAGD
+106 SDAGK
-111 LYDTA
+111 LYDRA
-116 TDLIDAVDDLDEY
+116 IEFLEDIDDLDEY
-129 DQALEGIDDLNRVTV
+129 DAALEEIDVLNQVTV
-144 SDTGSGMSLDELESI
+144 SDTGSGMSLEQLETV
-159 FLVLGTKSRKV
+159 FLVLGTKSRKEEV
-170 QIDSAFSEGVREA
+170 DTAFEDGVSEA

-209 AEDTTYNLL
+209 EEDETFNIL

-223 DFDDPEKMI
+223 DFEDPQKMI
-232 EDIEIEPRQ
+232 EDVTIEPRV
-241 GKPKPKPDFS
+241 GGEKPQPDYS
-251 GTDIRIGKLKANW
+251 GTDIRVRRLKANW

-270 RLAID
+270 RLAVD

-297 GDRINFA
+297 GERINFA
-304 RLEKSFLSHA
+304 RLDKNFLSHA
-314 HATLKGQYE
+314 HATLKGEYK
-323 IKDGAPQ
+323 IRDGSPE
-330 LTLRMEI
+330 LTLRME
-337 LNLGFE
+337 LVNLGFE
-343 HAAELQIETLSFDD
+343 HPVEHQIETLKFDD

-382 TEVGPFNFEL
+382 TDVGPFNFEL
-392 YWFNRSTL
+392 YWFNRATL
-400 RKGRSTGDYQALRN
+400 RKGRSTGDYQALRK

-434 GTEEDDWLELDRTA
+434 GTEDDDWLELDRTA

-514 YKKNKP
+514 FKKNKP
-520 KVPTDPSRTKAL
+520 RVPTDPTRTKAL
-532 EQRMKKAIRE
+532 EQRMKKAIRA
-542 LAKTA
+542 LARSA
-547 DDDQQ
+547 DEDQR
-552 ELVSE
+552 EIVAE
-557 FEELREEFSRY
+557 FEEMREEFSRY

-577 ELEQDTEQMVAMAGV
+577 ELEQDTDQMVAMAGV

-603 ARSAEDALDTLNQ
+603 ARSAEDALDTLNK
-616 LQRKT
+616 LQRKN
-621 VPDDVRKRLES
+621 VPEEVRSRLES
-632 LRASMKSIS
+632 LRASMKAIS

-666 LSDLLSAHE
+666 VRDLLSAHE
-675 AQFSRHEVKLETY
+675 AQFDRHHVKLETH
-688 FPPRSV
+688 FPDRPV
-694 SVRAVKG
+694 ALKAVKG
-701 MVVQVIENLI
+701 MVAQVIENLV
-711 SNSVYWMDIERQRKL
+711 SNSVYWMDIERERKL
-726 SYQPKLTVVLENN
+726 GFKPLLTIAVEDN
-739 PPRIRIS
+739 PPRVRVT

-752 SPEYADRVFDL
+752 SPEYAERVFDL

-784 AEHNGGALTIDRAE
+784 AEHNGGALVIDTE
-798 KNREGRYTTFDY
+798 IVNREGRYTTFDY
-810 LVVGED
+810 RVIGSD

>member
-35 GTKDGVTIRFK
+35 GTKDGVTIKFK
-46 IVLARRDHL
+46 VVLARRDYL
-55 ELKHMADIL
+55 ELRHTVNRLRKMPDNGNHAEDEFDFEEAL
-64 RARIENDCDDASSAD
+64 AELLDETRAR
-79 EDDHEEGG
+79 
-87 FDPDEAL
+87 F
-94 KGLIAETRSRLF
+94 F
-106 SDAGD
+106 SDAGK
-111 LYDTA
+111 LYDRA
-116 TDLIDAVDDLDEY
+116 IEFLEDIDDLDEY
-129 DQALEGIDDLNRVTV
+129 DAALEEIDALNQVTV
-144 SDTGSGMSLDELESI
+144 SDTGSGMSLEQLETV
-159 FLVLGTKSRKV
+159 FLVLGTKSRKEEV
-170 QIDSAFSEGVREA
+170 DTAFEDGVSEA

-209 AEDTTYNLL
+209 EEDETFNIL

-223 DFDDPEKMI
+223 DFEDPQKMI
-232 EDIEIEPRQ
+232 EDVTIEPRV
-241 GKPKPKPDFS
+241 GGEKPQPDYS
-251 GTDIRIGKLKANW
+251 GTDIRVRRLKANW

-270 RLAID
+270 RLAVD

-297 GDRINFA
+297 GERINFA
-304 RLEKSFLSHA
+304 RLDKNFLSHA
-314 HATLKGQYE
+314 HATLKGEYK
-323 IKDGAPQ
+323 IRDGSPE
-330 LTLRMEI
+330 LMLRME
-337 LNLGFE
+337 LVNLGFE
-343 HAAELQIETLSFDD
+343 HPVEHQIETLKFDD

-382 TEVGPFNFEL
+382 TDVGPFNFEL
-392 YWFNRSTL
+392 YWFNRATL
-400 RKGRSTGDYQALRN
+400 RKGRSTGDYQALRK

-434 GTEEDDWLELDRTA
+434 GTEDDDWLELDRTA

-514 YKKNKP
+514 FKKNKP
-520 KVPTDPSRTKAL
+520 RVPTDPTRTKAL
-532 EQRMKKAIRE
+532 EQRMKKAIRA
-542 LAKTA
+542 LARSA
-547 DDDQQ
+547 DEDQR
-552 ELVSE
+552 EIVAE
-557 FEELREEFSRY
+557 FEEMREEFSRY

-577 ELEQDTEQMVAMAGV
+577 ELEQDTDQMVAMAGV

-603 ARSAEDALDTLNQ
+603 ARSAEDALDTLNK
-616 LQRKT
+616 LQRKN
-621 VPDDVRKRLES
+621 VPEEVRSRLES
-632 LRASMKSIS
+632 LRASMKAIS

-666 LSDLLSAHE
+666 VRDLLSAHE
-675 AQFSRHEVKLETY
+675 AQFDRHHVKLETH
-688 FPPRSV
+688 FPDRPV
-694 SVRAVKG
+694 ALKAVKG
-701 MVVQVIENLI
+701 MVAQVIENLV
-711 SNSVYWMDIERQRKL
+711 SNSVYWMDIERERKL
-726 SYQPKLTVVLENN
+726 GFKPLLTIAVEDN
-739 PPRIRIS
+739 PPRVRVT

-752 SPEYADRVFDL
+752 SPEYAERVFDL

-784 AEHNGGALTIDRAE
+784 AEHNGGALVIDTE
-798 KNREGRYTTFDY
+798 IVNREGRYTTFDY
-810 LVVGED
+810 RVIGSD

>member
-35 GTKDGVTIRFK
+35 GTKDGVTIKFK
-46 IVLARRDHL
+46 VVLARRDYL
-55 ELKHMADIL
+55 ELRHTVNRLRKMPDNGNHAEDEFDFEEAL
-64 RARIENDCDDASSAD
+64 AELLDETRAR
-79 EDDHEEGG
+79 
-87 FDPDEAL
+87 F
-94 KGLIAETRSRLF
+94 F
-106 SDAGD
+106 SDAGK
-111 LYDTA
+111 LYDRA
-116 TDLIDAVDDLDEY
+116 IEFLEDIDDLDEY
-129 DQALEGIDDLNRVTV
+129 DAALEEIDALNQVTV
-144 SDTGSGMSLDELESI
+144 SDTGSGMSLEQLETV
-159 FLVLGTKSRKV
+159 FLVLGTKSRKEEV
-170 QIDSAFSEGVREA
+170 DTAFEDGVSEA

-209 AEDTTYNLL
+209 EEDETFNIL

-223 DFDDPEKMI
+223 DFEDPQKMI
-232 EDIEIEPRQ
+232 EDVTIEPRV
-241 GKPKPKPDFS
+241 GGEKPQPDYS
-251 GTDIRIGKLKANW
+251 GTDIRVRRLKANW

-270 RLAID
+270 RLAVD

-297 GDRINFA
+297 GERINFA
-304 RLEKSFLSHA
+304 RLDKNFLSHA
-314 HATLKGQYE
+314 HATLKGEYK
-323 IKDGAPQ
+323 IRDGSPE
-330 LTLRMEI
+330 LTLRME
-337 LNLGFE
+337 LVNLGFE
-343 HAAELQIETLSFDD
+343 HPVEHQIETLKFDD

-382 TEVGPFNFEL
+382 TDVGPFNFEL
-392 YWFNRSTL
+392 YWFNRATL
-400 RKGRSTGDYQALRN
+400 RKGRSTGDYQALRK

-434 GTEEDDWLELDRTA
+434 GTEDDDWLELDRTA

-514 YKKNKP
+514 FKKNKP
-520 KVPTDPSRTKAL
+520 RVPTDPTRTKAL
-532 EQRMKKAIRE
+532 EQRMKKAIRA
-542 LAKTA
+542 LARSA
-547 DDDQQ
+547 DEDQR
-552 ELVSE
+552 EIVAE
-557 FEELREEFSRY
+557 FEEMREEFSRY

-577 ELEQDTEQMVAMAGV
+577 ELEQDTDQMVAMAGV

-603 ARSAEDALDTLNQ
+603 ARSAEDALDTLNK
-616 LQRKT
+616 LQRKN
-621 VPDDVRKRLES
+621 VPEEVRSRLES
-632 LRASMKSIS
+632 LRASMKAIS

-666 LSDLLSAHE
+666 VRDLLSAHE
-675 AQFSRHEVKLETY
+675 AQFDRHHVKLETH
-688 FPPRSV
+688 FPDRPV
-694 SVRAVKG
+694 ALKAVKG
-701 MVVQVIENLI
+701 MVAQVIENLV
-711 SNSVYWMDIERQRKL
+711 SNSVYWMDIERERKL
-726 SYQPKLTVVLENN
+726 GFKPLLTIAVEDN
-739 PPRIRIS
+739 PPRIRVT

-752 SPEYADRVFDL
+752 SPEYAERVFDL

-784 AEHNGGALTIDRAE
+784 AEHNGGALVIDTE
-798 KNREGRYTTFDY
+798 IVNREGRYTTFDY
-810 LVVGED
+810 RVIGSD

>member
-35 GTKDGVTIRFK
+35 GTKDGVTIKFK
-46 IVLARRDHL
+46 VVLARRDYL
-55 ELKHMADIL
+55 ELRHTVNRLRNMPDNGNHAEDEFDFEEAL
-64 RARIENDCDDASSAD
+64 AELLDETRAR
-79 EDDHEEGG
+79 
-87 FDPDEAL
+87 F
-94 KGLIAETRSRLF
+94 F
-106 SDAGD
+106 SDAGK
-111 LYDTA
+111 LYDRA
-116 TDLIDAVDDLDEY
+116 IEFLEDIDDLDEY
-129 DQALEGIDDLNRVTV
+129 DAALEEIDALNQVTV
-144 SDTGSGMSLDELESI
+144 SDTGSGMSLEQLETV
-159 FLVLGTKSRKV
+159 FLVLGTKSRKEEV
-170 QIDSAFSEGVREA
+170 DTAFEDGVSEA

-209 AEDTTYNLL
+209 EEDETFNIL

-223 DFDDPEKMI
+223 DFEDPQKMI
-232 EDIEIEPRQ
+232 EDVTIEPRV
-241 GKPKPKPDFS
+241 GGEKPQPDYS
-251 GTDIRIGKLKANW
+251 GTDIRVRRLKANW

-270 RLAID
+270 RLAVD

-297 GDRINFA
+297 GERINFA
-304 RLEKSFLSHA
+304 RLDKNFLSHA
-314 HATLKGQYE
+314 HATLKGEYK
-323 IKDGAPQ
+323 IRDGSPE
-330 LTLRMEI
+330 LTLRME
-337 LNLGFE
+337 LVNLGFE
-343 HAAELQIETLSFDD
+343 HPVEHQIETLKFDD

-382 TEVGPFNFEL
+382 TDVGPFNFEL
-392 YWFNRSTL
+392 YWFNRATL
-400 RKGRSTGDYQALRN
+400 RKGRSTGDYQALRK

-434 GTEEDDWLELDRTA
+434 GTEDDDWLELDRTA

-514 YKKNKP
+514 FKKNKP
-520 KVPTDPSRTKAL
+520 RVPTDPTRTKAL
-532 EQRMKKAIRE
+532 EQRMKKAIRA
-542 LAKTA
+542 LAKSA
-547 DDDQQ
+547 DEDQREIVAQ
-552 ELVSE
+552 
-557 FEELREEFSRY
+557 FEEMREEFSRY

-577 ELEQDTEQMVAMAGV
+577 ELEQDTDQMVAMAGV

-603 ARSAEDALDTLNQ
+603 ARSAEDALDTLNK
-616 LQRKT
+616 LQRKN
-621 VPDDVRKRLES
+621 VPEEVRSRLES
-632 LRASMKSIS
+632 LRASMKAIS

-666 LSDLLSAHE
+666 VRDLLSAHE
-675 AQFSRHEVKLETY
+675 AQFDRHHVKLGTH
-688 FPPRSV
+688 FPDRPV
-694 SVRAVKG
+694 ALKAVKG
-701 MVVQVIENLI
+701 MVAQVIENLV
-711 SNSVYWMDIERQRKL
+711 SNSVYWMDIERERKL
-726 SYQPKLTVVLENN
+726 GFKPLLTIAVEDN
-739 PPRIRIS
+739 PPRVRVT

-752 SPEYADRVFDL
+752 SPEYAERVFDL

-784 AEHNGGALTIDRAE
+784 AEHNGGALVIDTE
-798 KNREGRYTTFDY
+798 IVNREGRYTTFDY
-810 LVVGED
+810 RVIGSD

>member
-35 GTKDGVTIRFK
+35 GTKDGVTIKFK
-46 IVLARRDHL
+46 VVLARRDYL
-55 ELKHMADIL
+55 ELRHTVNRL
-64 RARIENDCDDASSAD
+64 RNMPDNGNHAED
-79 EDDHEEGG
+79 E
-87 FDPDEAL
+87 FDFEEAL
-94 KGLIAETRSRLF
+94 AELLDETRARLF
-106 SDAGD
+106 SDAGK
-111 LYDTA
+111 LYDRA
-116 TDLIDAVDDLDEY
+116 IEFLEDIDDLDEY
-129 DQALEGIDDLNRVTV
+129 DAALEEIDALNQVTV
-144 SDTGSGMSLDELESI
+144 SDTGSGMSLEQLETV
-159 FLVLGTKSRKV
+159 FLVLGTKSRKEEV
-170 QIDSAFSEGVREA
+170 DTAFEDGVSEA

-209 AEDTTYNLL
+209 EEDETFNIL

-223 DFDDPEKMI
+223 DFEDPQKMI
-232 EDIEIEPRQ
+232 EDVTIEPRV
-241 GKPKPKPDFS
+241 GGEKPQPDYS
-251 GTDIRIGKLKANW
+251 GTDIRVRRLKANW

-270 RLAID
+270 RLAVD

-284 GKPKRHRIAIFWN
+284 GKSKRHRIAIFWN
-297 GDRINFA
+297 GERINFA
-304 RLEKSFLSHA
+304 RLDKNFLSHA
-314 HATLKGQYE
+314 HATLKGEYK
-323 IKDGAPQ
+323 IRDGSPE
-330 LTLRMEI
+330 LTLRME
-337 LNLGFE
+337 LVNLGFE
-343 HAAELQIETLSFDD
+343 HPVEHQIETLKFDD

-382 TEVGPFNFEL
+382 TDVGPFNFEL
-392 YWFNRSTL
+392 YWFNRATL
-400 RKGRSTGDYQALRN
+400 RKGRSTGDYQALRK

-434 GTEEDDWLELDRTA
+434 GTEDDDWLELDRTA

-514 YKKNKP
+514 FKKNKP
-520 KVPTDPSRTKAL
+520 RVPTDPTRTKAL
-532 EQRMKKAIRE
+532 EQRMKKAIRA
-542 LAKTA
+542 LARSA
-547 DDDQQ
+547 DEDQR
-552 ELVSE
+552 EIVAE
-557 FEELREEFSRY
+557 FEEMREEFSRY

-577 ELEQDTEQMVAMAGV
+577 ELEQDTDQMVAMAGV

-603 ARSAEDALDTLNQ
+603 ARSAEDALDTLNK
-616 LQRKT
+616 LQRKN
-621 VPDDVRKRLES
+621 VPEEVRSRLES
-632 LRASMKSIS
+632 LRASMKAIS

-666 LSDLLSAHE
+666 VRDLLSAHE
-675 AQFSRHEVKLETY
+675 AQFDRHHVKLETH
-688 FPPRSV
+688 FPDRPV
-694 SVRAVKG
+694 ALKAVKG
-701 MVVQVIENLI
+701 MVAQVIENLV
-711 SNSVYWMDIERQRKL
+711 SNSVYWMDIERERKL
-726 SYQPKLTVVLENN
+726 GFKPLLTIAVEDN
-739 PPRIRIS
+739 PPRVRVT

-752 SPEYADRVFDL
+752 SPEYAERVFDL

-784 AEHNGGALTIDRAE
+784 AEHNGGALVIDTE
-798 KNREGRYTTFDY
+798 IVNREGRYTTFDY
-810 LVVGED
+810 RVIGSD

>member
-35 GTKDGVTIRFK
+35 GTKEGVTIKFK
-46 IVLARRDHL
+46 VVLARRDYL
-55 ELKHMADIL
+55 ELRHTVNRL
-64 RARIENDCDDASSAD
+64 RNMPDNGNHAED
-79 EDDHEEGG
+79 E
-87 FDPDEAL
+87 FDFEEAL
-94 KGLIAETRSRLF
+94 AELLDETRARLF
-106 SDAGD
+106 SDAGK
-111 LYDTA
+111 LYDRA
-116 TDLIDAVDDLDEY
+116 IEFLEDIDDLDEY
-129 DQALEGIDDLNRVTV
+129 DAALEEIDALNQVTV
-144 SDTGSGMSLDELESI
+144 SDTGSGMSLEQLETV
-159 FLVLGTKSRKV
+159 FLVLGTKSRKEEV
-170 QIDSAFSEGVREA
+170 DTAFEDGVSEA

-209 AEDTTYNLL
+209 EEDETFNIL

-223 DFDDPEKMI
+223 DFEDPQKMI
-232 EDIEIEPRQ
+232 EDVTIEPRV
-241 GKPKPKPDFS
+241 GGEKPQPDYS
-251 GTDIRIGKLKANW
+251 GTDIRVRRLKANW

-270 RLAID
+270 RLAVD

-284 GKPKRHRIAIFWN
+284 GKSKRHRIAIFWN
-297 GDRINFA
+297 GERINFA
-304 RLEKSFLSHA
+304 RLDKNFLSHA
-314 HATLKGQYE
+314 HATLKGEYKIRE
-323 IKDGAPQ
+323 GSPE
-330 LTLRMEI
+330 LTLRME
-337 LNLGFE
+337 LVNLGFE
-343 HAAELQIETLSFDD
+343 HPVEHQIETLKFDD

-382 TEVGPFNFEL
+382 TDVGPFNFEL
-392 YWFNRSTL
+392 YWFNRATL
-400 RKGRSTGDYQALRN
+400 RKGRSTGDYQALRK

-434 GTEEDDWLELDRTA
+434 GTEDDDWLELDRTA

-514 YKKNKP
+514 FKKNKP
-520 KVPTDPSRTKAL
+520 RVPTDPTRTKAL
-532 EQRMKKAIRE
+532 EQRMKKAIRA
-542 LAKTA
+542 LARSA
-547 DDDQQ
+547 DEDQR
-552 ELVSE
+552 EIVAE
-557 FEELREEFSRY
+557 FEEMREEFSRY

-577 ELEQDTEQMVAMAGV
+577 ELEQDTDQMVAMAGV

-603 ARSAEDALDTLNQ
+603 ARSAEDALDTLNK
-616 LQRKT
+616 LQRKN
-621 VPDDVRKRLES
+621 VPEEVRSRLES
-632 LRASMKSIS
+632 LRASMKAIS

-666 LSDLLSAHE
+666 VRDLLSAHE
-675 AQFSRHEVKLETY
+675 AQFDRHHVKLETH
-688 FPPRSV
+688 FPDRPV
-694 SVRAVKG
+694 ALKAVKG
-701 MVVQVIENLI
+701 MVAQVIENLV
-711 SNSVYWMDIERQRKL
+711 SNSVYWMDIERERKL
-726 SYQPKLTVVLENN
+726 GFKPLLTIAVEDN
-739 PPRIRIS
+739 PPRVRVT

-752 SPEYADRVFDL
+752 SPEYAERVFDL

-784 AEHNGGALTIDRAE
+784 AEHNGGALVIDTE
-798 KNREGRYTTFDY
+798 IVNREGRYTTFDY
-810 LVVGED
+810 RVIGSD

>member
-35 GTKDGVTIRFK
+35 GTKDGVTIKFK
-46 IVLARRDHL
+46 VVLARRDYL
-55 ELKHMADIL
+55 ELRHTVNRL
-64 RARIENDCDDASSAD
+64 RNMPDNGNHAED
-79 EDDHEEGG
+79 E
-87 FDPDEAL
+87 FDFEEAL
-94 KGLIAETRSRLF
+94 AELLDETRARLF
-106 SDAGD
+106 SDAGK
-111 LYDTA
+111 LYDRA
-116 TDLIDAVDDLDEY
+116 IEFLENIDDLDEY
-129 DQALEGIDDLNRVTV
+129 DAALEEIDALNQVTV
-144 SDTGSGMSLDELESI
+144 SDTGSGMSLEQLETV
-159 FLVLGTKSRKV
+159 FLVLGTKSRKEEV
-170 QIDSAFSEGVREA
+170 DTAFEDGVSEA

-195 AMRLGDRLTVRTAR
+195 AMRLGDRLTVRTACE
-209 AEDTTYNLL
+209 EDETFNIL

-223 DFDDPEKMI
+223 DFEDPQKMI
-232 EDIEIEPRQ
+232 EDVTIEPRV
-241 GKPKPKPDFS
+241 GGEKPQPDYS
-251 GTDIRIGKLKANW
+251 GTDIRVRRLKANW

-270 RLAID
+270 RLAVD

-284 GKPKRHRIAIFWN
+284 GKSKRHRIAIFWN
-297 GDRINFA
+297 GERINFA
-304 RLEKSFLSHA
+304 RLDKNFLSHA
-314 HATLKGQYE
+314 HATLKGEYK
-323 IKDGAPQ
+323 IRDGSPE
-330 LTLRMEI
+330 LTLRME
-337 LNLGFE
+337 LVNLGFE
-343 HAAELQIETLSFDD
+343 HPVEHQIETLKFDD

-382 TEVGPFNFEL
+382 TDVGPFNFEL
-392 YWFNRSTL
+392 YWFNRATL
-400 RKGRSTGDYQALRN
+400 RKGRSTGDYQALRK

-434 GTEEDDWLELDRTA
+434 GTEDDDWLELDRTA

-514 YKKNKP
+514 FKKNKP
-520 KVPTDPSRTKAL
+520 RVPTDPTRTKAL
-532 EQRMKKAIRE
+532 EQRMKKAIRA
-542 LAKTA
+542 LARSA
-547 DDDQQ
+547 DEDQR
-552 ELVSE
+552 EIVAE
-557 FEELREEFSRY
+557 FEEMREEFSRY

-577 ELEQDTEQMVAMAGV
+577 ELEQDTDQMVAMAGV

-603 ARSAEDALDTLNQ
+603 ARSAEDALDTLNK
-616 LQRKT
+616 LQRKN
-621 VPDDVRKRLES
+621 VPEEVRSRLES
-632 LRASMKSIS
+632 LRASMKAIS

-666 LSDLLSAHE
+666 VRDLLSAHE
-675 AQFSRHEVKLETY
+675 AQFDRHHVKLETH
-688 FPPRSV
+688 FPDRPV
-694 SVRAVKG
+694 ALKAVKG
-701 MVVQVIENLI
+701 MVAQVIENLV
-711 SNSVYWMDIERQRKL
+711 SNSVYWMDIERERKL
-726 SYQPKLTVVLENN
+726 GFKPLLTIAVEDN
-739 PPRIRIS
+739 PPRVRVT

-752 SPEYADRVFDL
+752 SPEYAERVFDL

-784 AEHNGGALTIDRAE
+784 AEHNGGALVIDTE
-798 KNREGRYTTFDY
+798 IVNREGRYTTFDY
-810 LVVGED
+810 RVIGSD

>member
-35 GTKDGVTIRFK
+35 GTKDGVTIKFK
-46 IVLARRDHL
+46 VVLARRDYL
-55 ELKHMADIL
+55 ELRHTVNRLRDMPDDGNDEAD
-64 RARIENDCDDASSAD
+64 EFDFDDAFAELLD
-79 EDDHEEGG
+79 
-87 FDPDEAL
+87 
-94 KGLIAETRSRLF
+94 ETRARLF
-106 SDAGD
+106 SDAGK
-111 LYDTA
+111 LYDRA
-116 TDLIDAVDDLDEY
+116 IEF
-129 DQALEGIDDLNRVTV
+129 LEDIDDLEEYDAALDKIDALNQVTV
-144 SDTGSGMSLDELESI
+144 SDTGSGMSLEQLETV
-159 FLVLGTKSRKV
+159 FLVLGTKSRKEEV
-170 QIDSAFSEGVREA
+170 DTAFEDGVSEA

-209 AEDTTYNLL
+209 EEDATFNIL

-223 DFDDPEKMI
+223 EFEDPQKMI
-232 EDIEIEPRQ
+232 EDVAIEPRV
-241 GKPKPKPDFS
+241 GGEKPQPDHS
-251 GTDIRIGKLKANW
+251 GTDIRIRRLRANW

-270 RLAID
+270 RLAVD

-297 GDRINFA
+297 GERINFA
-304 RLEKSFLSHA
+304 RLDKNFLSHA
-314 HATLKGQYE
+314 HATLKGEYK
-323 IKDGAPQ
+323 IRDGSPE
-330 LTLRMEI
+330 LTLRME
-337 LNLGFE
+337 LVNLGFE
-343 HAAELQIETLSFDD
+343 HPVEHQIETLKFDD

-382 TEVGPFNFEL
+382 TDVGPFNFEL
-392 YWFNRSTL
+392 YWFNRATL
-400 RKGRSTGDYQALRN
+400 RKGRSTGDYQALRK

-434 GTEEDDWLELDRTA
+434 GTEDDDWLELDRTA

-514 YKKNKP
+514 FKKNKP
-520 KVPTDPSRTKAL
+520 RVPTDPTRTKAL
-532 EQRMKKAIRE
+532 EQRMKKAIRA
-542 LAKTA
+542 LAKSA
-547 DDDQQ
+547 DEEQR
-552 ELVSE
+552 EIVAE
-557 FEELREEFSRY
+557 FEEMREEFSRY

-577 ELEQDTEQMVAMAGV
+577 ELEQDTNQMVAMAGV

-603 ARSAEDALDTLNQ
+603 ARSAEDALDTLNK
-616 LQRKT
+616 LQRKN
-621 VPDDVRKRLES
+621 VPEEVRSRLES
-632 LRASMKSIS
+632 LRASMKAIS

-666 LSDLLSAHE
+666 VRDLLSAHE
-675 AQFSRHEVKLETY
+675 AQFDRHHVKLETH
-688 FPPRSV
+688 FPDRPV
-694 SVRAVKG
+694 ALKAVKG
-701 MVVQVIENLI
+701 MVAQVIENLV
-711 SNSVYWMDIERQRKL
+711 SNSVYWMDIERERKL
-726 SYQPKLTVVLENN
+726 GFKPLLTIAVEDN
-739 PPRIRIS
+739 PPRVRVT

-752 SPEYADRVFDL
+752 SPEYAERVFDL

-784 AEHNGGALTIDRAE
+784 AEHNGGALIIDTE
-798 KNREGRYTTFDY
+798 IVNREGRYTTFDY
-810 LVVGED
+810 RVIGSD

>member
-35 GTKDGVTIRFK
+35 GTKDGVTIKFK
-46 IVLARRDHL
+46 VVLARRDYL
-55 ELKHMADIL
+55 ELRHTVNRL
-64 RARIENDCDDASSAD
+64 RNMPDNGNHAED
-79 EDDHEEGG
+79 E
-87 FDPDEAL
+87 FDFEEAL
-94 KGLIAETRSRLF
+94 AELLDETRARLF
-106 SDAGD
+106 SDAGK
-111 LYDTA
+111 LYDRA
-116 TDLIDAVDDLDEY
+116 IEFLEDIDDLDEY
-129 DQALEGIDDLNRVTV
+129 DAALEEIDVLNQVTV
-144 SDTGSGMSLDELESI
+144 SDTGSGMSLEQLETV
-159 FLVLGTKSRKV
+159 FLVLGTKSRKEEV
-170 QIDSAFSEGVREA
+170 DTAFEDGVSEA

-209 AEDTTYNLL
+209 EEDETFNIL

-223 DFDDPEKMI
+223 DFEDPQKMI
-232 EDIEIEPRQ
+232 EDVTIEPRV
-241 GKPKPKPDFS
+241 GGEKPQPDYS
-251 GTDIRIGKLKANW
+251 GTDIRVRRLKANW

-270 RLAID
+270 RLAVD

-297 GDRINFA
+297 GERINFA
-304 RLEKSFLSHA
+304 RLDKNFLSHA
-314 HATLKGQYE
+314 HATLKGEYK
-323 IKDGAPQ
+323 IRDGSPE
-330 LTLRMEI
+330 LTLRME
-337 LNLGFE
+337 LVNLGFE
-343 HAAELQIETLSFDD
+343 HPVEHQIETLKFDD

-382 TEVGPFNFEL
+382 TDVGPFNFEL
-392 YWFNRSTL
+392 YWFNRATL
-400 RKGRSTGDYQALRN
+400 RKGRSTGDYQALRK

-434 GTEEDDWLELDRTA
+434 GTEDDDWLELDRTA

-514 YKKNKP
+514 FKKNKP
-520 KVPTDPSRTKAL
+520 RVPTDPTRTKAL
-532 EQRMKKAIRE
+532 EQRMKKAIRA
-542 LAKTA
+542 LARSA
-547 DDDQQ
+547 DEDQR
-552 ELVSE
+552 EIVAE
-557 FEELREEFSRY
+557 FEEMREEFSRY

-577 ELEQDTEQMVAMAGV
+577 ELEQDTDQMVAMAGV

-603 ARSAEDALDTLNQ
+603 ARSAEDALDTLNK
-616 LQRKT
+616 LQRKN
-621 VPDDVRKRLES
+621 VPEEVRSRLES
-632 LRASMKSIS
+632 LRASMKAIS

-666 LSDLLSAHE
+666 VRDLLSAHE
-675 AQFSRHEVKLETY
+675 AQFDRHHVKLETH
-688 FPPRSV
+688 FPDRPV
-694 SVRAVKG
+694 ALKAVKG
-701 MVVQVIENLI
+701 MVAQVIENLV
-711 SNSVYWMDIERQRKL
+711 SNSVYWMDIERERKL
-726 SYQPKLTVVLENN
+726 GFKPLLTIAVEDN
-739 PPRIRIS
+739 PPRVRVT

-752 SPEYADRVFDL
+752 SPEYAERVFDL

-784 AEHNGGALTIDRAE
+784 AEHNGGALVIDTE
-798 KNREGRYTTFDY
+798 IVNREGRYTTFDY
-810 LVVGED
+810 RVIGSD

>member
-35 GTKDGVTIRFK
+35 GTKDGVTIKFK
-46 IVLARRDHL
+46 VVLARRDYL
-55 ELKHMADIL
+55 ELRHTVNRL
-64 RARIENDCDDASSAD
+64 RNMPDNGNHAED
-79 EDDHEEGG
+79 E
-87 FDPDEAL
+87 FDFEEAL
-94 KGLIAETRSRLF
+94 AELLDETRARLF
-106 SDAGD
+106 SDAGK
-111 LYDTA
+111 LYDRA
-116 TDLIDAVDDLDEY
+116 IEFLEDIDDLDEY
-129 DQALEGIDDLNRVTV
+129 DAALEEIDVLNQVTV
-144 SDTGSGMSLDELESI
+144 SDTGSGMSLEQLETV
-159 FLVLGTKSRKV
+159 FLVLGTKSRKEEV
-170 QIDSAFSEGVREA
+170 DTAFEDGVSEA

-209 AEDTTYNLL
+209 EEDETFNIL

-223 DFDDPEKMI
+223 DFEDPQKMI
-232 EDIEIEPRQ
+232 EDVTIEPRV
-241 GKPKPKPDFS
+241 GGEKPQPDYS
-251 GTDIRIGKLKANW
+251 GTDIRVRRLKANW

-270 RLAID
+270 RLAVD

-284 GKPKRHRIAIFWN
+284 GKSKRHRIAIFWN
-297 GDRINFA
+297 GERINFA
-304 RLEKSFLSHA
+304 RLDKNFLSHA
-314 HATLKGQYE
+314 HATLKGEYK
-323 IKDGAPQ
+323 IRDGSPE
-330 LTLRMEI
+330 LTLRME
-337 LNLGFE
+337 LVNLGFE
-343 HAAELQIETLSFDD
+343 HPVEHQIETLKFDD

-382 TEVGPFNFEL
+382 TDVGPFNFEL
-392 YWFNRSTL
+392 YWFNRATL
-400 RKGRSTGDYQALRN
+400 RKGRSTGDYQALRK

-434 GTEEDDWLELDRTA
+434 GTEDDDWLELDRTA

-514 YKKNKP
+514 FKKNKP
-520 KVPTDPSRTKAL
+520 RVPTDPTRTKAL
-532 EQRMKKAIRE
+532 EQRMKKAIRA
-542 LAKTA
+542 LARSA
-547 DDDQQ
+547 DEDQR
-552 ELVSE
+552 EIVAE
-557 FEELREEFSRY
+557 FEEMREEFSRY

-577 ELEQDTEQMVAMAGV
+577 ELEQDTDQMVAMAGV

-603 ARSAEDALDTLNQ
+603 ARSAEDALDTLNK
-616 LQRKT
+616 LQRKN
-621 VPDDVRKRLES
+621 VPEEVRSRLES
-632 LRASMKSIS
+632 LRASMKAIS

-666 LSDLLSAHE
+666 VRDLLSAHE
-675 AQFSRHEVKLETY
+675 AQFDRHHVKLETH
-688 FPPRSV
+688 FPDRPV
-694 SVRAVKG
+694 ALKAVKG
-701 MVVQVIENLI
+701 MVAQVIENLV
-711 SNSVYWMDIERQRKL
+711 SNSVYWMDIERERKL
-726 SYQPKLTVVLENN
+726 GFKPLLTIAVEDN
-739 PPRIRIS
+739 PPRVRVT

-752 SPEYADRVFDL
+752 SPEYAERVFDL

-784 AEHNGGALTIDRAE
+784 AEHNGGALVIDTE
-798 KNREGRYTTFDY
+798 IVNREGRYTTFDY
-810 LVVGED
+810 RVIGSD

>member
-35 GTKDGVTIRFK
+35 GTKEGVTIKFK
-46 IVLARRDHL
+46 VVLARRDYL
-55 ELKHMADIL
+55 ELRHTVNRL
-64 RARIENDCDDASSAD
+64 RNMPDNGNHAED
-79 EDDHEEGG
+79 E
-87 FDPDEAL
+87 FDFEEAL
-94 KGLIAETRSRLF
+94 AELLDETRARLF
-106 SDAGD
+106 SDAGK
-111 LYDTA
+111 LYDRA
-116 TDLIDAVDDLDEY
+116 IEFLEDIDDLDEY
-129 DQALEGIDDLNRVTV
+129 DAALEEIDALNQVTV
-144 SDTGSGMSLDELESI
+144 SDTGSGMSLEQLETV
-159 FLVLGTKSRKV
+159 FLVLGTKSRKEEV
-170 QIDSAFSEGVREA
+170 DTAFEDGVSEA

-209 AEDTTYNLL
+209 EEDETFNIL

-223 DFDDPEKMI
+223 DFEDPQKMI
-232 EDIEIEPRQ
+232 EDVTIEPRV
-241 GKPKPKPDFS
+241 GGEKPQPDYS
-251 GTDIRIGKLKANW
+251 GTDIRVRRLKANW

-270 RLAID
+270 RLAVD

-297 GDRINFA
+297 GERINFA
-304 RLEKSFLSHA
+304 RLDKNFLSHA
-314 HATLKGQYE
+314 HATLKGEYKIRE
-323 IKDGAPQ
+323 GSPE
-330 LTLRMEI
+330 LTLRME
-337 LNLGFE
+337 LVNLGFE
-343 HAAELQIETLSFDD
+343 HPVEHQIETLKFDD

-382 TEVGPFNFEL
+382 TDVGPFNFEL
-392 YWFNRSTL
+392 YWFNRATL
-400 RKGRSTGDYQALRN
+400 RKGRSTGDYQALRK

-434 GTEEDDWLELDRTA
+434 GTEDDDWLELDRTA

-514 YKKNKP
+514 FKKNKP
-520 KVPTDPSRTKAL
+520 RVPTDPTRTKAL
-532 EQRMKKAIRE
+532 EQRMKKAIRA
-542 LAKTA
+542 LARSA
-547 DDDQQ
+547 DEDQR
-552 ELVSE
+552 EIVAE
-557 FEELREEFSRY
+557 FEEMREEFSRY

-577 ELEQDTEQMVAMAGV
+577 ELEQDTDQMVAMAGV

-603 ARSAEDALDTLNQ
+603 ARSAEDALDTLNK
-616 LQRKT
+616 LQRKN
-621 VPDDVRKRLES
+621 VPEEVRSRLES
-632 LRASMKSIS
+632 LRASMKAIS

-666 LSDLLSAHE
+666 VRDLLSAHE
-675 AQFSRHEVKLETY
+675 AQFDRHHVKLETH
-688 FPPRSV
+688 FPDRPV
-694 SVRAVKG
+694 ALKAVKG
-701 MVVQVIENLI
+701 MVAQVIENLV
-711 SNSVYWMDIERQRKL
+711 SNSVYWMDIERERKL
-726 SYQPKLTVVLENN
+726 GFKPLLTIAVEDN
-739 PPRIRIS
+739 PPRVRVT

-752 SPEYADRVFDL
+752 SPEYAERVFDL

-784 AEHNGGALTIDRAE
+784 AEHNGGALVIDTE
-798 KNREGRYTTFDY
+798 IVNREGRYTTFDY
-810 LVVGED
+810 RVIGSD

>member
-35 GTKDGVTIRFK
+35 GTQDGVTIRFNV
-46 IVLARRDHL
+46 VLARRDHI
-55 ELKHMADIL
+55 ELRQRANLIRRGVEDIAGDDMSL
-64 RARIENDCDDASSAD
+64 DPDDAL
-79 EDDHEEGG
+79 EE
-87 FDPDEAL
+87 L
-94 KGLIAETRSRLF
+94 VAETRSRLF
-106 SDAGD
+106 SDAGSF
-111 LYDTA
+111 
-116 TDLIDAVDDLDEY
+116 Y
-129 DQALEGIDDLNRVTV
+129 DQAAELLEQVEDLDDYNQALETIDDLNRVTV
-144 SDTGSGMSLDELESI
+144 SDTGSGMSMDELETV

-170 QIDSAFSEGVREA
+170 AVDSAYEEGADET
-183 PYLGE
+183 PFLGE

-209 AEDTTYNLL
+209 KEDDKFNIL

-223 DFDDPEKMI
+223 DFEDPQKMI
-232 EDIEIEPRQ
+232 EDIEIKPRA
-241 GKPKPKPDFS
+241 GKIKPAPDFS
-251 GTDIRIGKLKANW
+251 GTDIRISKLRANW
-264 DRNRVE
+264 DRSRVE
-270 RLAID
+270 RLAVD

-284 GKPKRHRIAIFWN
+284 GKPKHHRIALFWN

-304 RLEKSFLSHA
+304 RLEKNFLSHA
-314 HATLKGQYE
+314 HATLKGQYTINDKQPE
-323 IKDGAPQ
+323 

-337 LNLGFE
+337 SNLGFE
-343 HAAELQIETLSFDD
+343 HSVEHRIETLKFDD

-382 TEVGPFNFEL
+382 AEVGPFDFEL
-392 YWFNRSTL
+392 YWFNRATL

-457 RIQFVGQVDIG
+457 RIQFVGQVEIG

-520 KVPTDPSRTKAL
+520 RVPTDPTHTKAL
-532 EQRMKKAIRE
+532 EQRMKEAIRA
-542 LAKTA
+542 LAKSA
-547 DDDQQ
+547 DEDQR
-552 ELVSE
+552 EIVAE
-557 FEELREEFSRY
+557 FEEMREEFSRF

-577 ELEQDTEQMVAMAGV
+577 ELEQDTDQMVAMAGI

-616 LQRKT
+616 LQRKK
-621 VPDDVRKRLES
+621 VPEDVRQRLES

-641 KRLRILDPLSVS
+641 KRLRILDPLSVT

-666 LSDLLSAHE
+666 VRDLLSAHE
-675 AQFSRHEVKLETY
+675 AQFERHHIELETY
-688 FPPRSV
+688 YPDRSV
-694 SVRAVKG
+694 SLRAVKG

-726 SYQPKLTVVLENN
+726 GFKPVLTIAVEDN
-739 PPRIRIS
+739 PPRVRVT

-752 SPEYADRVFDL
+752 STEYRERVFDL

-774 GLGLFIAREA
+774 GLGLYIAREA
-784 AEHNGGALTIDRAE
+784 AEHDGGSLEIDTNVV
-798 KNREGRYTTFDY
+798 NREGRYTTFDY
-810 LVVGED
+810 RVIGGDV
-816 E
+816 

>member
-35 GTKDGVTIRFK
+35 GTKDGVTIKFK
-46 IVLARRDHL
+46 VVLARRDYL
-55 ELKHMADIL
+55 ELRHTVNRLRDMPDDGNDEAD
-64 RARIENDCDDASSAD
+64 EFDFDDA
-79 EDDHEEGG
+79 
-87 FDPDEAL
+87 F
-94 KGLIAETRSRLF
+94 AELLDQTHARLF
-106 SDAGD
+106 SDAGK
-111 LYDTA
+111 LYDRA
-116 TDLIDAVDDLDEY
+116 IEF
-129 DQALEGIDDLNRVTV
+129 LEDIDDLEEYDAALDKIDALNQVTV
-144 SDTGSGMSLDELESI
+144 SDTGSGMSLEQLETV
-159 FLVLGTKSRKV
+159 FLVLGTKSRKEEV
-170 QIDSAFSEGVREA
+170 DTAFEDGVSEA

-209 AEDTTYNLL
+209 EEDETFNIL

-223 DFDDPEKMI
+223 EFEDPQKMI
-232 EDIEIEPRQ
+232 EDVTIEPRV
-241 GKPKPKPDFS
+241 GGEKPQPDYS
-251 GTDIRIGKLKANW
+251 GTDIRVRRLKANW

-270 RLAID
+270 RLAVD

-297 GDRINFA
+297 GERINFA
-304 RLEKSFLSHA
+304 RLDKNFLSHA
-314 HATLKGQYE
+314 HATLKGEYK
-323 IKDGAPQ
+323 IRDGSPE
-330 LTLRMEI
+330 LTLRME
-337 LNLGFE
+337 LVNLGFE
-343 HAAELQIETLSFDD
+343 HPVEHQIETLRFDD

-382 TEVGPFNFEL
+382 TDVGPFDFEL
-392 YWFNRSTL
+392 YWFNRATL
-400 RKGRSTGDYQALRN
+400 RKGRSTGDYQALRK

-514 YKKNKP
+514 FKKNKP
-520 KVPTDPSRTKAL
+520 RVPTDPTRTKAL
-532 EQRMKKAIRE
+532 EQRMKKAIRA
-542 LAKTA
+542 LAKSA
-547 DDDQQ
+547 DEDQR
-552 ELVSE
+552 EIVAE
-557 FEELREEFSRY
+557 FEEMREEFSRY

-577 ELEQDTEQMVAMAGV
+577 ELEQDTDQMVAMAGV

-603 ARSAEDALDTLNQ
+603 ARSAEDALDTLNK
-616 LQRKT
+616 LQRKN
-621 VPDDVRKRLES
+621 VPEEVRSRLES
-632 LRASMKSIS
+632 LRASMKAIS

-666 LSDLLSAHE
+666 VRDLLSAHE
-675 AQFSRHEVKLETY
+675 AQFDRHHVKLETH
-688 FPPRSV
+688 FPDRPV
-694 SVRAVKG
+694 ALKAVKG
-701 MVVQVIENLI
+701 MVAQVIENLV
-711 SNSVYWMDIERQRKL
+711 SNSVYWMDIERERKL
-726 SYQPKLTVVLENN
+726 GFKPLLTIAVEDN
-739 PPRIRIS
+739 PPRVRVT

-752 SPEYADRVFDL
+752 SPEYAERVFDL

-784 AEHNGGALTIDRAE
+784 AEHNGGALVIDTE
-798 KNREGRYTTFDY
+798 FVNREGRYTTFDY
-810 LVVGED
+810 RVIGSD

>member
-35 GTKDGVTIRFK
+35 GTKDGVTIKFK
-46 IVLARRDHL
+46 VVLARRDYL
-55 ELKHMADIL
+55 ELRHTVNRL
-64 RARIENDCDDASSAD
+64 RNMPDNGNHAED
-79 EDDHEEGG
+79 E
-87 FDPDEAL
+87 FDFEEAL
-94 KGLIAETRSRLF
+94 AELLDETRARLF
-106 SDAGD
+106 SDAGK
-111 LYDTA
+111 LYDRA
-116 TDLIDAVDDLDEY
+116 IEFLEDIDDLDEY
-129 DQALEGIDDLNRVTV
+129 DAALEEIDVLNQVTV
-144 SDTGSGMSLDELESI
+144 SDTGSGMSLEQLETV
-159 FLVLGTKSRKV
+159 FLVLGTKSRKEEV
-170 QIDSAFSEGVREA
+170 DTAFEDGVSEA

-209 AEDTTYNLL
+209 EEDETFNIL

-223 DFDDPEKMI
+223 DFEDPQKMI
-232 EDIEIEPRQ
+232 EDVTIEPRV
-241 GKPKPKPDFS
+241 GGEKPQPDYS
-251 GTDIRIGKLKANW
+251 GTDIRVRRLKANW

-270 RLAID
+270 RLAVD

-297 GDRINFA
+297 GERINFA
-304 RLEKSFLSHA
+304 RLDKNFLSHA
-314 HATLKGQYE
+314 HATLKGEYK
-323 IKDGAPQ
+323 IRDGSPE
-330 LTLRMEI
+330 LTLRME
-337 LNLGFE
+337 LVNLGFE
-343 HAAELQIETLSFDD
+343 HPVEHQIETLKFDD

-382 TEVGPFNFEL
+382 TDVGPFNFEL
-392 YWFNRSTL
+392 YWFNRATL
-400 RKGRSTGDYQALRN
+400 RKGRSTGDYQALRK

-434 GTEEDDWLELDRTA
+434 GTEDDDWLELDRTA

-514 YKKNKP
+514 FKKNKP
-520 KVPTDPSRTKAL
+520 RVPTDPTRTKAL
-532 EQRMKKAIRE
+532 EQRMKKAIRA
-542 LAKTA
+542 LARSA
-547 DDDQQ
+547 DEDQR
-552 ELVSE
+552 EIVAE
-557 FEELREEFSRY
+557 FEEMREEFSRY

-577 ELEQDTEQMVAMAGV
+577 ELEQDTDQMVAMAGV

-603 ARSAEDALDTLNQ
+603 ARSAEDALDTLNK
-616 LQRKT
+616 LQRKN
-621 VPDDVRKRLES
+621 VPEEVRSRLES
-632 LRASMKSIS
+632 LRASMKAIS

-666 LSDLLSAHE
+666 VRDLLSAHE
-675 AQFSRHEVKLETY
+675 AQFERHHVKLETH
-688 FPPRSV
+688 FPDRPV
-694 SVRAVKG
+694 ALKAVKG
-701 MVVQVIENLI
+701 MVAQVIENLV
-711 SNSVYWMDIERQRKL
+711 SNSVYWMDIERERKL
-726 SYQPKLTVVLENN
+726 GFKPLLTIAIEDN
-739 PPRIRIS
+739 PPRVRVT

-752 SPEYADRVFDL
+752 SPEYAERVFDL

-784 AEHNGGALTIDRAE
+784 AEHNGGALVIDTE
-798 KNREGRYTTFDY
+798 IVNREGRYTTFDY
-810 LVVGED
+810 RVIGSD

>member
-35 GTKDGVTIRFK
+35 GTKDGVTIKFK
-46 IVLARRDHL
+46 VVLARRDYL
-55 ELKHMADIL
+55 ELRHTVNRL
-64 RARIENDCDDASSAD
+64 RKMPDNGNHAED
-79 EDDHEEGG
+79 E
-87 FDPDEAL
+87 FDFEEAL
-94 KGLIAETRSRLF
+94 AELLDETRARLF
-106 SDAGD
+106 SDAGK
-111 LYDTA
+111 LYDRA
-116 TDLIDAVDDLDEY
+116 IEFLENIDDLDEY
-129 DQALEGIDDLNRVTV
+129 DAALEEIDALNQVTV
-144 SDTGSGMSLDELESI
+144 SDTGSGMSLEQLETV
-159 FLVLGTKSRKV
+159 FLVLGTKSRKEEV
-170 QIDSAFSEGVREA
+170 DTAFEDGVSEA

-209 AEDTTYNLL
+209 EEDETFNIL

-223 DFDDPEKMI
+223 DFEDPQKMI
-232 EDIEIEPRQ
+232 EDVTIEPRV
-241 GKPKPKPDFS
+241 GGEKPQPDYS
-251 GTDIRIGKLKANW
+251 GTDIRVRRLKANW

-270 RLAID
+270 RLAVD

-297 GDRINFA
+297 GERINFA
-304 RLEKSFLSHA
+304 RLDKNFLSHA
-314 HATLKGQYE
+314 HATLKGEYK
-323 IKDGAPQ
+323 IRDGSPE
-330 LTLRMEI
+330 LTLRME
-337 LNLGFE
+337 LVNLGFE
-343 HAAELQIETLSFDD
+343 HPVEHQIETLKFDD

-382 TEVGPFNFEL
+382 TDVGPFNFEL
-392 YWFNRSTL
+392 YWFNRATL
-400 RKGRSTGDYQALRN
+400 RKGRSTGDYQALRK

-434 GTEEDDWLELDRTA
+434 GTEDDDWLELDRTA

-514 YKKNKP
+514 FKKNKP
-520 KVPTDPSRTKAL
+520 RVPTDPTRTKAL
-532 EQRMKKAIRE
+532 EQRMKKAIRA
-542 LAKTA
+542 LARSA
-547 DDDQQ
+547 DEDQR
-552 ELVSE
+552 EIVAE
-557 FEELREEFSRY
+557 FEEMREEFSRY

-577 ELEQDTEQMVAMAGV
+577 ELEQDTDQMVAMAGV

-603 ARSAEDALDTLNQ
+603 ARSAEDALDTLNK
-616 LQRKT
+616 LQRKN
-621 VPDDVRKRLES
+621 VPEEVRSRLES
-632 LRASMKSIS
+632 LRASMKAIS

-666 LSDLLSAHE
+666 VRDLLSAHE
-675 AQFSRHEVKLETY
+675 AQFDRHHVKLETH
-688 FPPRSV
+688 FPDRPV
-694 SVRAVKG
+694 ALKAVKG
-701 MVVQVIENLI
+701 MVAQVIENLV
-711 SNSVYWMDIERQRKL
+711 SNSVYWMDIERERKL
-726 SYQPKLTVVLENN
+726 GFKPLLTIAVEDN
-739 PPRIRIS
+739 PPRVRVT

-752 SPEYADRVFDL
+752 SPEYAERVFDL

-784 AEHNGGALTIDRAE
+784 AEHNGGALVIDTE
-798 KNREGRYTTFDY
+798 IVNREGRYTTFDY
-810 LVVGED
+810 RVIGSD

>member
-35 GTKDGVTIRFK
+35 GTKDGVTIKFK
-46 IVLARRDHL
+46 VVLARRDYL
-55 ELKHMADIL
+55 ELRHTVNRLRKMPDNGNHAEDEFDFEEAL
-64 RARIENDCDDASSAD
+64 AELLDETRAR
-79 EDDHEEGG
+79 
-87 FDPDEAL
+87 F
-94 KGLIAETRSRLF
+94 F
-106 SDAGD
+106 SDAGK
-111 LYDTA
+111 LYDRA
-116 TDLIDAVDDLDEY
+116 IEFLENIDDLDEY
-129 DQALEGIDDLNRVTV
+129 DAALEEIDALNQVTV
-144 SDTGSGMSLDELESI
+144 SDTGSGMSLEQLETV
-159 FLVLGTKSRKV
+159 FLVLGTKSRKEEV
-170 QIDSAFSEGVREA
+170 DTAFEDGVSEA

-209 AEDTTYNLL
+209 EEDETFNIL

-223 DFDDPEKMI
+223 DFEDPQKMI
-232 EDIEIEPRQ
+232 EDVTIEPRV
-241 GKPKPKPDFS
+241 GGEKPQPDYS
-251 GTDIRIGKLKANW
+251 GTDIRVRRLKANW

-270 RLAID
+270 RLAVD

-297 GDRINFA
+297 GERINFA
-304 RLEKSFLSHA
+304 RLDKNFLSHA
-314 HATLKGQYE
+314 HATLKGEYK
-323 IKDGAPQ
+323 IRDGSPE
-330 LTLRMEI
+330 LTLRME
-337 LNLGFE
+337 LVNLGFE
-343 HAAELQIETLSFDD
+343 HPVEHQIETLKFDD

-382 TEVGPFNFEL
+382 TDVGPFNFEL
-392 YWFNRSTL
+392 YWFNRATL
-400 RKGRSTGDYQALRN
+400 RKGRSTGDYQALRK

-434 GTEEDDWLELDRTA
+434 GTEDDDWLELDRTA

-514 YKKNKP
+514 FKKNKP
-520 KVPTDPSRTKAL
+520 RVPTDPTRTKAL
-532 EQRMKKAIRE
+532 EQRMKKAIRA
-542 LAKTA
+542 LARSA
-547 DDDQQ
+547 DEDQR
-552 ELVSE
+552 EIVAE
-557 FEELREEFSRY
+557 FEEMREEFSRY

-577 ELEQDTEQMVAMAGV
+577 ELEQDTDQMVAMAGV

-603 ARSAEDALDTLNQ
+603 ARSAEDALDTLNK
-616 LQRKT
+616 LQRKN
-621 VPDDVRKRLES
+621 VPEEVRSRLES
-632 LRASMKSIS
+632 LRASMKAIS

-666 LSDLLSAHE
+666 VRDLLSAHE
-675 AQFSRHEVKLETY
+675 AQFDRHHVKLETH
-688 FPPRSV
+688 FPDRPV
-694 SVRAVKG
+694 ALKAVKG
-701 MVVQVIENLI
+701 MVAQVIENLV
-711 SNSVYWMDIERQRKL
+711 SNSVYWMDIERERKL
-726 SYQPKLTVVLENN
+726 GFKPLLTIAVEDN
-739 PPRIRIS
+739 PPRVRVT

-752 SPEYADRVFDL
+752 SPEYAERVFDL

-784 AEHNGGALTIDRAE
+784 AEHNGGALVIDTE
-798 KNREGRYTTFDY
+798 IVNREGRYTTFDY
-810 LVVGED
+810 RVIGSD

>member
-35 GTKDGVTIRFK
+35 GTKEGVTIKFK
-46 IVLARRDHL
+46 VVLARRDYL
-55 ELKHMADIL
+55 ELRHTVNRL
-64 RARIENDCDDASSAD
+64 RNMPDNGNHAED
-79 EDDHEEGG
+79 E
-87 FDPDEAL
+87 FDFEEAL
-94 KGLIAETRSRLF
+94 AELLDETRARLF
-106 SDAGD
+106 SDAGK
-111 LYDTA
+111 LYDRA
-116 TDLIDAVDDLDEY
+116 IEFLEDIDDLDEY
-129 DQALEGIDDLNRVTV
+129 DAALEEIDALNQVTV
-144 SDTGSGMSLDELESI
+144 SDTGSGMSLEQLETV
-159 FLVLGTKSRKV
+159 FLVLGTKSRKEEV
-170 QIDSAFSEGVREA
+170 DTAFEDGVSEA

-209 AEDTTYNLL
+209 EEDETFNIL

-223 DFDDPEKMI
+223 DFEDPQKMI
-232 EDIEIEPRQ
+232 EDVTIEPRV
-241 GKPKPKPDFS
+241 GGEKPQPDYS
-251 GTDIRIGKLKANW
+251 GTDIRVRRLKANW

-270 RLAID
+270 RLAVD

-297 GDRINFA
+297 GERINFA
-304 RLEKSFLSHA
+304 RLDKNFLSHA
-314 HATLKGQYE
+314 HATLKGEYK
-323 IKDGAPQ
+323 IRDGSPE
-330 LTLRMEI
+330 LTLRME
-337 LNLGFE
+337 LVNLGFE
-343 HAAELQIETLSFDD
+343 HPVEHQIETLKFDD

-382 TEVGPFNFEL
+382 TDVGPFNFEL
-392 YWFNRSTL
+392 YWFNRATL
-400 RKGRSTGDYQALRN
+400 RKGRSTGDYQALRK

-434 GTEEDDWLELDRTA
+434 GTEDDDWLELDRTA

-514 YKKNKP
+514 FKKNKP
-520 KVPTDPSRTKAL
+520 RVPTDPTRTKAL
-532 EQRMKKAIRE
+532 EQRMKKAIRA
-542 LAKTA
+542 LARSA
-547 DDDQQ
+547 DEDQR
-552 ELVSE
+552 EIVAE
-557 FEELREEFSRY
+557 FEEMREEFSRY

-577 ELEQDTEQMVAMAGV
+577 ELEQDTDQMVAMAGV

-603 ARSAEDALDTLNQ
+603 ARSAEDALDTLNK
-616 LQRKT
+616 LQRKN
-621 VPDDVRKRLES
+621 VPEEVRSRLES
-632 LRASMKSIS
+632 LRASMKAIS

-666 LSDLLSAHE
+666 VRDLLSAHE
-675 AQFSRHEVKLETY
+675 AQFDRHHVKLETH
-688 FPPRSV
+688 FPDRPV
-694 SVRAVKG
+694 ALKAVKG
-701 MVVQVIENLI
+701 MVAQVIENLV
-711 SNSVYWMDIERQRKL
+711 SNSVYWMDIERERKL
-726 SYQPKLTVVLENN
+726 GFKPLLTIAVEDN
-739 PPRIRIS
+739 PPRVRVT

-752 SPEYADRVFDL
+752 SPEYAERVFDL

-784 AEHNGGALTIDRAE
+784 AEHNGGALVIDTE
-798 KNREGRYTTFDY
+798 IVNREGRYTTFDY
-810 LVVGED
+810 RVIGSD

>member
-35 GTKDGVTIRFK
+35 GTKDGVTIKFK
-46 IVLARRDHL
+46 VVLARRDYL
-55 ELKHMADIL
+55 ELRHTVNRLRDMPDDGNDEAD
-64 RARIENDCDDASSAD
+64 EFDFDDAFAELLD
-79 EDDHEEGG
+79 
-87 FDPDEAL
+87 
-94 KGLIAETRSRLF
+94 ETRARLF
-106 SDAGD
+106 SDAGK
-111 LYDTA
+111 LYDRA
-116 TDLIDAVDDLDEY
+116 IEF
-129 DQALEGIDDLNRVTV
+129 LEDIDDLEEYDAALDKIDALNQVTV
-144 SDTGSGMSLDELESI
+144 SDTGSGMSLEQLETV
-159 FLVLGTKSRKV
+159 FLVLGTKSRKEEV
-170 QIDSAFSEGVREA
+170 DTAFEDGVSEA

-209 AEDTTYNLL
+209 EEDETFNIL

-223 DFDDPEKMI
+223 EFEDPQKMI
-232 EDIEIEPRQ
+232 EDVAIEPRV
-241 GKPKPKPDFS
+241 GGEKPQPDYS
-251 GTDIRIGKLKANW
+251 GTDIRIRRLRANW

-270 RLAID
+270 RLAVD

-297 GDRINFA
+297 GERINFA
-304 RLEKSFLSHA
+304 RLDKNFLSHA
-314 HATLKGQYE
+314 HATLKGEYK
-323 IKDGAPQ
+323 IRDGSPE
-330 LTLRMEI
+330 LTLRME
-337 LNLGFE
+337 LVNLGFE
-343 HAAELQIETLSFDD
+343 HPVEHQIETLKFDD

-382 TEVGPFNFEL
+382 TDVGPFNFEL
-392 YWFNRSTL
+392 YWFNRATL
-400 RKGRSTGDYQALRN
+400 RKGRSTGDYQALRK

-434 GTEEDDWLELDRTA
+434 GTEDDDWLELDRTA

-514 YKKNKP
+514 FKKNKP
-520 KVPTDPSRTKAL
+520 RVPTDPTRTKAL
-532 EQRMKKAIRE
+532 EQRMKKAIRA
-542 LAKTA
+542 LAKSA
-547 DDDQQ
+547 DEDQR
-552 ELVSE
+552 EIVAE
-557 FEELREEFSRY
+557 FEEMREEFSRY

-577 ELEQDTEQMVAMAGV
+577 ELEQDTDQMVAMAGV

-603 ARSAEDALDTLNQ
+603 ARSAEDALDTLNK
-616 LQRKT
+616 LQRKN
-621 VPDDVRKRLES
+621 VPEEVRSRLES
-632 LRASMKSIS
+632 LRASMKAIS

-666 LSDLLSAHE
+666 VRDLLSAHE
-675 AQFSRHEVKLETY
+675 AQFDRHHVKLETH
-688 FPPRSV
+688 FPDRPV
-694 SVRAVKG
+694 ALKAVKG
-701 MVVQVIENLI
+701 MVAQVIENLV
-711 SNSVYWMDIERQRKL
+711 SNSVYWMDIERERKL
-726 SYQPKLTVVLENN
+726 GFKPLLTIAVEDN
-739 PPRIRIS
+739 PPRVRVT

-752 SPEYADRVFDL
+752 SPEYAERVFDL

-784 AEHNGGALTIDRAE
+784 AEHNGGALVIDTE
-798 KNREGRYTTFDY
+798 IVNREGRYTTFDY
-810 LVVGED
+810 RVIGSD

>member
-35 GTKDGVTIRFK
+35 GTKDGVTIKFK
-46 IVLARRDHL
+46 VVLARRDYL
-55 ELKHMADIL
+55 ELRHTVNRL
-64 RARIENDCDDASSAD
+64 RNMPDNSNHAED
-79 EDDHEEGG
+79 E
-87 FDPDEAL
+87 FDFEEAL
-94 KGLIAETRSRLF
+94 AELLDETRARLF
-106 SDAGD
+106 SDAGK
-111 LYDTA
+111 LYDRA
-116 TDLIDAVDDLDEY
+116 IEFLENIDDLDEY
-129 DQALEGIDDLNRVTV
+129 DAALEEIDALNQVTV
-144 SDTGSGMSLDELESI
+144 SDTGSGMSLEQLETV
-159 FLVLGTKSRKV
+159 FLVLGTKSRKEEV
-170 QIDSAFSEGVREA
+170 DTAFEDGVSEA

-209 AEDTTYNLL
+209 EEDETFNIL

-223 DFDDPEKMI
+223 DFEDPQKMI
-232 EDIEIEPRQ
+232 EDVTIEPRV
-241 GKPKPKPDFS
+241 GGEKPQPDYS
-251 GTDIRIGKLKANW
+251 GTDIRVRRLKANW

-270 RLAID
+270 RLAVD

-284 GKPKRHRIAIFWN
+284 GKSKRHRIAIFWN
-297 GDRINFA
+297 GERINFA
-304 RLEKSFLSHA
+304 RLDKNFLSHA
-314 HATLKGQYE
+314 HATLKGEYK
-323 IKDGAPQ
+323 IRDGSPE
-330 LTLRMEI
+330 LMLRME
-337 LNLGFE
+337 LVNLGFE
-343 HAAELQIETLSFDD
+343 HPVEHQIETLKFDD

-382 TEVGPFNFEL
+382 TDVGPFNFEL
-392 YWFNRSTL
+392 YWFNRATL
-400 RKGRSTGDYQALRN
+400 RKGRSTGDYQALRK

-434 GTEEDDWLELDRTA
+434 GTEDDDWLELDRTA

-514 YKKNKP
+514 FKKNKP
-520 KVPTDPSRTKAL
+520 RVPTDPTRTKAL
-532 EQRMKKAIRE
+532 EQRMKKAIRA
-542 LAKTA
+542 LARSA
-547 DDDQQ
+547 DEDQR
-552 ELVSE
+552 EIVAE
-557 FEELREEFSRY
+557 FEEMREEFSRY

-577 ELEQDTEQMVAMAGV
+577 ELEQDTDQMVAMAGV

-603 ARSAEDALDTLNQ
+603 ARSAEDALDTLNK
-616 LQRKT
+616 LQRKN
-621 VPDDVRKRLES
+621 VPEEVRSRLES
-632 LRASMKSIS
+632 LRASMKAIS

-666 LSDLLSAHE
+666 VRDLLSAHE
-675 AQFSRHEVKLETY
+675 AQFDRHHVKLETH
-688 FPPRSV
+688 FPDRPV
-694 SVRAVKG
+694 ALKAVKG
-701 MVVQVIENLI
+701 MVAQVIENLV
-711 SNSVYWMDIERQRKL
+711 SNSVYWMDIERERKL
-726 SYQPKLTVVLENN
+726 GFKPLLTIAVEDN
-739 PPRIRIS
+739 PPRVRVT

-752 SPEYADRVFDL
+752 SPEYAERVFDL

-784 AEHNGGALTIDRAE
+784 AEHNGGALVIDTE
-798 KNREGRYTTFDY
+798 IVNREGRYTTFDY
-810 LVVGED
+810 RVIGSD

>member
-35 GTKDGVTIRFK
+35 GTKDGVTIKFK
-46 IVLARRDHL
+46 VVLARRDYL
-55 ELKHMADIL
+55 ELRHTVNRLRNMPDNGNHAEDEFDFEEAL
-64 RARIENDCDDASSAD
+64 AELLDETRAR
-79 EDDHEEGG
+79 
-87 FDPDEAL
+87 F
-94 KGLIAETRSRLF
+94 F
-106 SDAGD
+106 SDAGK
-111 LYDTA
+111 LYDRA
-116 TDLIDAVDDLDEY
+116 IEFLENIDDLDEY
-129 DQALEGIDDLNRVTV
+129 DAALEEIDALNQVTV
-144 SDTGSGMSLDELESI
+144 SDTGSGMSLEQLETV
-159 FLVLGTKSRKV
+159 FLVLGTKSRKEEV
-170 QIDSAFSEGVREA
+170 DTAFEDGVSEA

-209 AEDTTYNLL
+209 EEDETFNIL

-223 DFDDPEKMI
+223 DFEDPQKMI
-232 EDIEIEPRQ
+232 EDVTIEPRV
-241 GKPKPKPDFS
+241 GGEKPQPDYS
-251 GTDIRIGKLKANW
+251 GTDIRVRRLKANW

-270 RLAID
+270 RLAVD

-284 GKPKRHRIAIFWN
+284 GKSKRHRIAIFWN
-297 GDRINFA
+297 GERINFA
-304 RLEKSFLSHA
+304 RLDKNFLSHA
-314 HATLKGQYE
+314 HATLKGEYK
-323 IKDGAPQ
+323 IRDGSPE
-330 LTLRMEI
+330 LTLRME
-337 LNLGFE
+337 LVNLGFE
-343 HAAELQIETLSFDD
+343 HPVEHQIETLKFDD

-382 TEVGPFNFEL
+382 TDVGPFNFEL
-392 YWFNRSTL
+392 YWFNRATL
-400 RKGRSTGDYQALRN
+400 RKGRSTGDYQALRK

-434 GTEEDDWLELDRTA
+434 GTEDDDWLELDRTA

-514 YKKNKP
+514 FKKNKP
-520 KVPTDPSRTKAL
+520 RVPTDPTRTKAL
-532 EQRMKKAIRE
+532 EQRMKKAIRA
-542 LAKTA
+542 LARSA
-547 DDDQQ
+547 DEDQR
-552 ELVSE
+552 EIVAE
-557 FEELREEFSRY
+557 FEEMREEFSRY

-577 ELEQDTEQMVAMAGV
+577 ELEQDTDQMVAMAGV

-603 ARSAEDALDTLNQ
+603 ARSAEDALDTLNK
-616 LQRKT
+616 LQRKN
-621 VPDDVRKRLES
+621 VPEEVRSRLES
-632 LRASMKSIS
+632 LRASMKAIS

-666 LSDLLSAHE
+666 VRDLLSAHE
-675 AQFSRHEVKLETY
+675 AQFDRHHVKLETH
-688 FPPRSV
+688 FPDRPV
-694 SVRAVKG
+694 ALKAVKG
-701 MVVQVIENLI
+701 MVAQVIENLV
-711 SNSVYWMDIERQRKL
+711 SNSVYWMDIERERKL
-726 SYQPKLTVVLENN
+726 GFKPLLTIAVEDN
-739 PPRIRIS
+739 PPRVRVT

-752 SPEYADRVFDL
+752 SPEYAERVFDL

-784 AEHNGGALTIDRAE
+784 AEHNGGALVIDTE
-798 KNREGRYTTFDY
+798 IVNREGRYTTFDY
-810 LVVGED
+810 RVIGSD

>member
-35 GTKDGVTIRFK
+35 GTKDGVTIKFK
-46 IVLARRDHL
+46 VVLARRDYL
-55 ELKHMADIL
+55 ELRHTVNRL
-64 RARIENDCDDASSAD
+64 RNMPDNGNHAED
-79 EDDHEEGG
+79 E
-87 FDPDEAL
+87 FDFEEAL
-94 KGLIAETRSRLF
+94 AELLDETRARLF
-106 SDAGD
+106 SDAGK
-111 LYDTA
+111 LYDRA
-116 TDLIDAVDDLDEY
+116 IEFLENIDDLDEY
-129 DQALEGIDDLNRVTV
+129 DAALEEIDALNQVTV
-144 SDTGSGMSLDELESI
+144 SDTGSGMSLEQLETV
-159 FLVLGTKSRKV
+159 FLVLGTKSRKEEV
-170 QIDSAFSEGVREA
+170 DTAFEDGVSEA

-209 AEDTTYNLL
+209 EEDETFNIL

-223 DFDDPEKMI
+223 DFEDPQKMI
-232 EDIEIEPRQ
+232 EDVTIEPRV
-241 GKPKPKPDFS
+241 GGEKPQPDYS
-251 GTDIRIGKLKANW
+251 GTDIRVRRLKANW

-270 RLAID
+270 RLAVD

-284 GKPKRHRIAIFWN
+284 GKSKRHRIAIFWN
-297 GDRINFA
+297 GERINFA
-304 RLEKSFLSHA
+304 RLDKNFLSHA
-314 HATLKGQYE
+314 HATLKGEYK
-323 IKDGAPQ
+323 IRDGSPE
-330 LTLRMEI
+330 LTLRME
-337 LNLGFE
+337 LVNLGFE
-343 HAAELQIETLSFDD
+343 HPVEHQIETLKFDD

-382 TEVGPFNFEL
+382 TDVGPFNFEL
-392 YWFNRSTL
+392 YWFNRATL
-400 RKGRSTGDYQALRN
+400 RKGRSTGDYQALRK

-434 GTEEDDWLELDRTA
+434 GTEDDDWLELDRTA

-514 YKKNKP
+514 FKKNKP
-520 KVPTDPSRTKAL
+520 RVPTDPTRTKAL
-532 EQRMKKAIRE
+532 EQRMKKAIRA
-542 LAKTA
+542 LARSA
-547 DDDQQ
+547 DEDQR
-552 ELVSE
+552 EIVAE
-557 FEELREEFSRY
+557 FEEMREEFSRY

-577 ELEQDTEQMVAMAGV
+577 ELEQDTDQMVAMAGV

-603 ARSAEDALDTLNQ
+603 ARSAEDALDTLNK
-616 LQRKT
+616 LQRKN
-621 VPDDVRKRLES
+621 VPEEVRSRLES
-632 LRASMKSIS
+632 LRASMKAIS

-666 LSDLLSAHE
+666 VRDLLSAHE
-675 AQFSRHEVKLETY
+675 AQFDRHHVKLETH
-688 FPPRSV
+688 FPDRPV
-694 SVRAVKG
+694 ALKAVKG
-701 MVVQVIENLI
+701 MVAQVIENLV
-711 SNSVYWMDIERQRKL
+711 SNSVYWMDIERERKL
-726 SYQPKLTVVLENN
+726 GFKPLLTIAVEDN
-739 PPRIRIS
+739 PPRVRVT

-752 SPEYADRVFDL
+752 SPEYAERVFDL

-784 AEHNGGALTIDRAE
+784 AEHNGGALVIDTE
-798 KNREGRYTTFDY
+798 IVNSEGRYTTFDY
-810 LVVGED
+810 RVIGSD